1 MSGKPQKHVHKI
13 NNCPIAASKA
23 VPGSSLDAD
32 ISALN
37 GKLSTKKDLQDPVAS
52 PDADGSGIAFIDT
65 LSQDTNGEITVTK
78 KNIQQASTSSAGI
91 VQLSSEI
98 ASISE
103 TMAATPKAVHDA
115 IIEAK
120 QATVAGLNAENTV
133 PDGHYI
139 TSVDETAGIVS
150 ITTAAMDDVPTQDS
164 TKPVKS
170 GGVFASIGAEAIE
183 RAGADAAFQ
192 QLIPPAASEYNQLA
206 DKAYV
211 DAIGERVE
219 ARYLSYSQDGLPFPT
234 YDDFEAAQQT
244 DTFYYMNALTA
255 PNNNDVI
262 VITADRTHL
271 NENDQPTTTR
281 WRFFKPETGPGE
293 WRYEYTINNSA
304 LSEAQLLAI
313 NSGINVVKVETYDAH
328 VIDQNNPHQVTAAQ
342 VGLGNVDNTADL
354 DKPISTATQTALDG
368 KADNVV
374 DGTANNIVILGDNG
388 KTLVDSHAAIT
399 SSYDGT
405 DEINPVTGS
414 AVAAAIGEL
423 DAGPFGGEGKYIV
436 SVSETEGVVTA
447 TEGTLDAEPT
457 ENSTNPVKSGG
468 VHQHLS
474 TKADKDT
481 DAVENNV
488 AVFDGNG
495 NPVDSGISK
504 DDLEAAIS
512 SAGSSIQGVSID
524 GTALTPG
531 VNNVVDIPLATTSAD
546 GAMSADDKAKLDGI
560 ASGAEVNV
568 QADWSETNSESDA
581 FIKNKPNLATVA
593 TTGEYGDLLHI
604 PADLVHDASYVHT
617 DNNYTAAEKEKLGG
631 IESGAEANV
640 QSDWTESD
648 SNSDAFIKNKPENL
662 VQDADYVHTD
672 NNYTTAE
679 KEKLAG
685 IEDGAEVNVIET
697 VKVDD
702 IPLTVTDKTVNI
714 DLSGKANKAVPSA
727 KGNLAGLDDNGNLI
741 DSGIPGTLDPVPTEN
756 SGNLVT
762 SGAVFD
768 AMGGKADKVSG
779 ATPGNFAG
787 LDTNGNL
794 TDSGKSYDDLAVAFK
809 AKQSPVNDPAA
820 SGTAVSFIDTIEQ
833 DSDGK
838 IAVTKKTVPS
848 ASSTQDGLMSSSDW
862 SKLDALPD
870 ASTLA
875 NDLAAKADKDAD
887 AVEGNL
893 AVFDGNG
900 NPVDSGAKITSAYD
914 GRNSTDPVTGAAV
927 GLAIAGK
934 ADKVSGATEGNFAGL
949 DANGNLT
956 DSGSKASDFAI
967 FGHSHGNISND
978 GKVGSTAG
986 LSVVTTTGGEV
997 TVADLAT
1004 ADVAAS
1010 GTTLTAVTAVT
1021 QDSKG
1026 KISVEKKTIQDGTT
1040 EQKGVVQLSSA
1051 TDSDSETVAATSKAV
1066 KAVMDSVDGLS
1077 GKKADKVS
1085 NATAGN
1091 FAGLDSKGNLTDSGK
1106 KASDFKTKQAAV
1118 SDPTASGNAISF
1130 IDTISQDTNG
1140 VITPTKKTVS
1150 LSSAVDSEAED
1161 AAATPKA
1168 VKLAYEHADSVVSD
1182 LDAEVTSTD
1191 GTNVQVKVTQTDGK
1205 IAGVNI
1211 ATDNTESVNN
1221 KVSSFQAAPDDM
1233 HYPSEK
1239 LVSDSLDLKANKS
1252 EMTVTPGTGA
1262 NADKTTIQLKTGTT
1276 ATVLTAHQDITGK
1289 ADKVRGATAGNF
1301 AGLDANGNLVD
1312 SGKSYSDLEGT
1323 FKTRQPAKVS
1333 PAASGSALSFIDTVS
1348 QDENGEITAT
1358 KKTVTVDSTYS
1369 SAGTNPVN
1377 GKAVAAAIGTLD
1389 VNDISGF
1396 GAGKTLATLTETDGK
1411 VAATFQ
1417 DIEITKSQVS
1427 DFPTEMTPSS
1437 HTHGN
1442 ITDDGKIGNTAGLG
1456 IVTGTGGTVT
1466 AKDFTQASPSTGSD
1480 TTTEFISTV
1489 AQGSDG
1495 AISATKKAITPAST
1509 SAAGIVQ
1516 LSSSTSSSSETM
1528 AATPKA
1534 VSDLAASLGADKADK
1549 VSGATSGNF
1558 AGLDSNGNL
1567 TDSGKKASDFATA
1580 AQGSKADTAIQGVK
1594 VNGAEL
1600 TKDSLN
1606 KVDITA
1612 VTGVKGSSESTYR
1625 TGQVSITAGNVGA
1638 YTTAEADAALAL
1650 KEDAANKKQTLNASS
1665 TTEFPSSAAVA
1676 TFVNS
1681 SIATATANFLGN
1693 YMLTDLGLAYPA
1705 TNAQIEG
1712 ALETHTWPAGVTPTN
1727 NDYVIVSISSTTDPA
1742 TGEPVIDEYRRF
1754 KYNSGE
1760 SSWAYE
1766 YTLNNSSFTSAQW
1779 GAINSGITA
1788 GDKSAYDDH
1797 LVDTSNPHSVTAAQ
1811 VGLGNVNNTADID
1824 KPISTATQ
1832 TALDDKVD
1840 KVYTATENHIA
1851 VFDNAGNIKDSGKT
1865 YADMQGEFKRRQT
1878 AKSSPTASGNALS
1891 FIDTVSQDAEG
1902 VITATKKS
1910 VTVDSTYS
1918 PSGTNPVNGKAI
1930 KAAIDG
1936 LDAAI
1941 TSNDGTNVQV
1951 KVTETDGK
1959 ISAVNITSDKTE
1971 NRNNKVSSWQATP
1984 DNTHYPTEKL
1994 VKDSLDGKVDKA
2006 EGKGLSTEDYT
2017 TAEKTKLAGIAAG
2030 AEVNQNAFS
2039 NVKVGSTTI
2048 AADSKTDTLEI
2059 AGGTGIDADGDTAN
2073 SKVTLSLNSATQLS
2087 LGKAD
2092 SAVQSV
2098 KINGGGELKDASGN
2112 VNIPLAVAT
2121 GSTGAKAGALSAD
2134 DKKKLNDLGTAAF
2147 KNVPASGNAG
2157 NDEVVLGSDTRLS
2170 AGASAVQD
2178 VTVDGT
2184 SVVNSSKVAVV
2195 PNASTSAKGAVQLAG
2210 SIGATVAS
2218 ENNKAATEK
2227 AVRDAINALDS
2238 NKTSTDGTNVQVKVT
2253 ETDGKISSVNITTDN
2268 TENRNNKVAAWSE
2281 TTTDAHYPSEK
2292 LVKSSLDGKASST
2305 HTHGNI
2311 TNDGKIGSTANL
2323 AVVTGTSGVVTTA
2336 DLTTASPTVPTSG
2349 TTTSLEFIDVVAQD
2363 SKGKISATK
2372 KAVPVDSTYSSTGTN
2387 PVNGKAI
2394 AAAIGGLDSNK
2405 TSTDGVNVQV
2415 KVTETDGK
2423 ISAVNVT
2430 TDNTE
2435 NKNNKVSTWQTTSD
2449 DTHYPSEKLVKDSL
2463 DAKADANKVVAIAD
2477 AMVTRVGQTGS
2488 GWYKLAERTA
2498 NASDDNVNYC
2508 FDVYAA
2514 TDSKKF
2520 AGRLDVAIRTG
2531 KSAGASVGIT
2541 LKKFYSDAWLS
2552 AYKFKIAIRGL
2563 TGSATIEL
2571 WASCLR
2577 SFGGIAISERNT
2589 SSYTATNKKGRWTYT
2604 SYVNNGG
2611 SAAPVT
2617 DATNN
2622 VQVVDV
2628 DVVYRQLAIVSP
2640 TNDNLVAMDANG
2652 LVKDG
2657 GLAKSSVESAISKA
2671 GSAIQGVKVNG
2682 TTLTPDA
2689 NKIVTVPLATKSAD
2703 GAMSA
2708 ADKTK
2713 LDGIAAGAEVN
2724 QNAFGNVKV
2733 GSTTVSADS
2742 KADTLEL
2749 ASSSAITLTPDA
2761 TNDKVTIGVSTMGA
2775 ASPSA
2780 AGTAGIVPAPGAG
2793 KQASF
2798 LRGDGTWVVPTNTD
2812 TLVKATAKTDN
2823 VNYKI
2828 LATASAS
2835 PTSGNATE
2843 AVYDTDISLNPSTN
2857 TITSN
2862 ISGNAATATKPA
2874 VTTLTSSDNLNNV
2887 GGSTAGDVLWY
2898 KWESGSAPA
2907 NVPIAGYA
2915 VMEVVRTHS
2924 NKYITQTVYTTDHS
2938 VYRRE
2943 CINGTWGA
2951 WYAYSK
2957 STHTH
2962 GNITSGGALQ
2972 TTDVA
2977 IANGDKL
2984 VITDASDSNKVARS
2998 STAFDGSTITKALTQ
3013 KGTFESVV
3021 LADDAMPLS
3030 AADGV
3035 KITYSGSTATISGN
3049 FAAGAGVGITYAN
3062 NVATFSADISAIP
3075 LATIYALS

>member
-65 LSQDTNGEITVTK
+65 VSQDTNGKITVTK
-78 KNIQQASTSSAGI
+78 KNVQQASTSSAGI
-91 VQLSSEI
+91 VQLSSKI
-98 ASISE
+98 DSTSE

-115 IIEAK
+115 IK
-120 QATVAGLNAENTV
+120 ATVAGLHSENTV

-139 TSVDETAGIVS
+139 TSVNETDGIVS

-170 GGVFASIGAEAIE
+170 GGVFASIGAEAND
-183 RAGADAAFQ
+183 RAAADAAFQ

-234 YDDFEAAQQT
+234 YDDFVAAQQT

-281 WRFFKPETGPGE
+281 WRFFKPETVPGE

-313 NSGINVVKVETYDAH
+313 NSGINVVKVENYDAH
-328 VIDQNNPHQVTAAQ
+328 LIDHENPHQVSAAQ

-354 DKPISTATQTALDG
+354 DKPISTATQKALDE

-374 DGTANNIVILGDNG
+374 DGTANHIVVLGDNG

-423 DAGPFGGEGKYIV
+423 DAGTFGGEGRYIV
-436 SVSETEGVVTA
+436 SVSEAAGVVTA

-488 AVFDGNG
+488 AIFGRNG
-495 NPVDSGISK
+495 SPVDGGISK

-512 SAGSSIQGVSID
+512 SAGSSVQGVSID

-531 VNNVVDIPLATTSAD
+531 ANNVVDIPLATTSAD
-546 GAMSADDKAKLDGI
+546 GAMGADDKAKLDGI

-568 QADWSETNSESDA
+568 QADWNEADSTSDA
-581 FIKNKPNLATVA
+581 FIQNKPNLATVA

-617 DNNYTAAEKEKLGG
+617 DNNYTAAEKEKLSG

-648 SNSDAFIKNKPENL
+648 GNSDAFIKNKPENL

-714 DLSGKANKAVPSA
+714 DLSGKADKADPSA
-727 KGNLAGLDDNGNLI
+727 KGNLAGLDETGNLI

-768 AMGGKADKVSG
+768 AMGGKADKVTS
-779 ATPGNFAG
+779 ATPGNFAEF
-787 LDTNGNL
+787 DTNGNL
-794 TDSGKSYDDLAVAFK
+794 TDSGKSYADLAGAFK

-833 DSDGK
+833 DSDGE

-914 GRNSTDPVTGAAV
+914 GSNSTDPVTGAAV
-927 GLAIAGK
+927 GLAIARK
-934 ADKVSGATEGNFAGL
+934 ADKVSGAVRGNFAGL

-1010 GTTLTAVTAVT
+1010 GTTLAAVSAVT
-1021 QDSKG
+1021 QDSRG

-1040 EQKGVVQLSSA
+1040 AQKGVVQLSSA

-1118 SDPTASGNAISF
+1118 SDPTASGNTISF

-1168 VKLAYEHADSVVSD
+1168 VKLAYEHVDSVVSD

-1239 LVSDSLDLKANKS
+1239 LVKDSLDLKANKS

-1289 ADKVRGATAGNF
+1289 ADKVSRATAGNF
-1301 AGLDANGNLVD
+1301 AGLDSNGNLVD

-1466 AKDFTQASPSTGSD
+1466 AKDFTQASPATASG

-1495 AISATKKAITPAST
+1495 AISATKQAITPAST

-1580 AQGSKADTAIQGVK
+1580 VQGSKADTAIQGVK
-1594 VNGAEL
+1594 VNGTEL

-1638 YTTAEADAALAL
+1638 YTTAEVDEALAL
-1650 KEDAANKKQTLNASS
+1650 KEDAANKKQTVNASS

-1676 TFVNS
+1676 AFVNS

-1693 YMLTDLGLAYPA
+1693 YTLTDLGLAYPA
-1705 TNAQIEG
+1705 TNAQIAG

-1727 NDYVIVSISSTTDPA
+1727 NDYVIVSISSTDPA
-1742 TGEPVIDEYRRF
+1742 TGEPIIDEYRRF
-1754 KYNSGE
+1754 KYNAGD

-1797 LVDTSNPHSVTAAQ
+1797 LADTGNPHSVTAAQ
-1811 VGLGNVNNTADID
+1811 VGLGNVDNTADID

-1832 TALDDKVD
+1832 AALDDKVD

-1851 VFDNAGNIKDSGKT
+1851 VFDNAGNIKDSGKA
-1865 YADMQGEFKRRQT
+1865 YSDMQGEFKRKQT
-1878 AKSSPTASGNALS
+1878 AKSSPTASGNTLS
-1891 FIDTVSQDAEG
+1891 FIDTVSQDVEG

-1918 PSGTNPVNGKAI
+1918 SSGTNPVNGKAI

-1951 KVTETDGK
+1951 KVTETNGK
-1959 ISAVNITSDKTE
+1959 ISAVNITSDNTE
-1971 NRNNKVSSWQATP
+1971 NRNNKASSWQTTP

-1994 VKDSLDGKVDKA
+1994 VKDSLDGKVDKV

-2073 SKVTLSLNSATQLS
+2073 GKVTLSLDSATQLS

-2134 DKKKLNDLGTAAF
+2134 DKKKLNDLGTAASR
-2147 KNVPASGNAG
+2147 NVPASGNAG

-2253 ETDGKISSVNITTDN
+2253 ETDGKISAVNITTDN
-2268 TENRNNKVAAWSE
+2268 TENRNNKVTAWSE

-2323 AVVTGTSGVVTTA
+2323 VVVTGTSGVVTAA

-2349 TTTSLEFIDVVAQD
+2349 TTTSLEFIDTVAQD

-2394 AAAIGGLDSNK
+2394 AAAIGGLDSSK
-2405 TSTDGVNVQV
+2405 TSTDGTNVQV

-2435 NKNNKVSTWQTTSD
+2435 NKNNKVSTWQTTPD
-2449 DTHYPSEKLVKDSL
+2449 NTHYPSEKLVKDGL
-2463 DAKADANKVVAIAD
+2463 DAKADADKVVAIAD
-2477 AMVTRVGQTGS
+2477 ARIDRNGTDGWFKVASKAFNSNGVDLKFQWIVSALGYVDNPQNVTFFLNLTIGFGSSGSNPSIGRFETSPIKKDSIGCDFKAIVIGTVG
-2488 GWYKLAERTA
+2488 
-2498 NASDDNVNYC
+2498 N
-2508 FDVYAA
+2508 
-2514 TDSKKF
+2514 
-2520 AGRLDVAIRTG
+2520 
-2531 KSAGASVGIT
+2531 
-2541 LKKFYSDAWLS
+2541 
-2552 AYKFKIAIRGL
+2552 
-2563 TGSATIEL
+2563 ATIEL
-2571 WASCLR
+2571 WAKVGTRYGSVSIRELQAGNFR
-2577 SFGGIAISERNT
+2577 GADAKGFLTYASYSPSDAGSSEEPTGNVSKKLTFVYVQEVIA
-2589 SSYTATNKKGRWTYT
+2589 
-2604 SYVNNGG
+2604 
-2611 SAAPVT
+2611 
-2617 DATNN
+2617 
-2622 VQVVDV
+2622 
-2628 DVVYRQLAIVSP
+2628 SP
-2640 TNDNLVAMDANG
+2640 TKDNLVAMDANG
-2652 LVKDG
+2652 LVKDS

-2689 NKIVTVPLATKSAD
+2689 NRIVNVPLVTTSAD

-2724 QNAFGNVKV
+2724 QNAFSNVKV

-2742 KADTLEL
+2742 KTDTLEL

-2775 ASPSA
+2775 ASSSA

-2798 LRGDGTWVVPTNTD
+2798 LRGDGTWAVPTNTD

-2874 VTTLTSSDNLNNV
+2874 VTTLTASDNLNNV

-2898 KWESGSAPA
+2898 KWASGSAPA
-2907 NVPIAGYA
+2907 NVPIAGSA

-2943 CINGTWGA
+2943 CINGTWGS

-2957 STHTH
+2957 TTHTH

-2984 VITDASDSNKVARS
+2984 VITDASDSNKVSRS

>member
-13 NNCPIAASKA
+13 NNFPIAASKA

-37 GKLSTKKDLQDPVAS
+37 DKLSTKKDRQDPVAS

-65 LSQDTNGEITVTK
+65 LSQDTNGKITVTK
-78 KNIQQASTSSAGI
+78 KNVQQASTSSAGI
-91 VQLSSEI
+91 VQLSSKI
-98 ASISE
+98 DSTSE

-115 IIEAK
+115 IIEAE

-139 TSVDETAGIVS
+139 TSVDETDGFVS

-170 GGVFASIGAEAIE
+170 GGVFASIGAEAND
-183 RAGADAAFQ
+183 RAAADAAFQ

-234 YDDFEAAQQT
+234 YDDFVTAQQT

-271 NENDQPTTTR
+271 NENGQPTTTR
-281 WRFFKPETGPGE
+281 WRFFKPETVPGE

-313 NSGINVVKVETYDAH
+313 NSGINAAKVGNYDAH
-328 VIDQNNPHQVTAAQ
+328 LNNCSNPHHVTAAQ
-342 VGLGNVDNTADL
+342 VGLGNVNNTADL
-354 DKPISTATQTALDG
+354 AKPISTATQTALDE

-374 DGTANNIVILGDNG
+374 DGTANHIVVLGDNG

-436 SVSETEGVVTA
+436 SVSETAGVVTA

-468 VHQHLS
+468 VYQHLS

-495 NPVDSGISK
+495 SPVDGGISK
-504 DDLEAAIS
+504 GDLEAAIS

-531 VNNVVDIPLATTSAD
+531 ANNVVDIPLATTTAD

-568 QADWSETNSESDA
+568 QADWSETDSTSDA
-581 FIKNKPNLATVA
+581 FIQNKPNLATVA

-617 DNNYTAAEKEKLGG
+617 DNNYTAAEKEKLSG
-631 IESGAEANV
+631 IESGAEVNV

-714 DLSGKANKAVPSA
+714 DLSGKADKAVPSA
-727 KGNLAGLDDNGNLI
+727 AGNLARLDDTGNLK

-762 SGAVFD
+762 SGTVYD
-768 AMGGKADKVSG
+768 ALDGKANKVSG

-787 LDTNGNL
+787 LDVNGNL
-794 TDSGKSYDDLAVAFK
+794 TDSGKSYADLAGAFK

-833 DSDGK
+833 DSDGE

-848 ASSTQDGLMSSSDW
+848 ASSTQDGLMSSADW

-900 NPVDSGAKITSAYD
+900 NPVDSGAKITSDYD
-914 GRNSTDPVTGAAV
+914 GSNSTDPVTGAAV
-927 GLAIAGK
+927 GLAIADK
-934 ADKVSGATEGNFAGL
+934 ADKVLYATEGNFAGL
-949 DANGNLT
+949 DAKGNLT

-1040 EQKGVVQLSSA
+1040 AQKGVVQLSSA
-1051 TDSDSETVAATSKAV
+1051 TDSD
-1066 KAVMDSVDGLS
+1066 
-1077 GKKADKVS
+1077 
-1085 NATAGN
+1085 
-1091 FAGLDSKGNLTDSGK
+1091 
-1106 KASDFKTKQAAV
+1106 
-1118 SDPTASGNAISF
+1118 
-1130 IDTISQDTNG
+1130 
-1140 VITPTKKTVS
+1140 
-1150 LSSAVDSEAED
+1150 
-1161 AAATPKA
+1161 
-1168 VKLAYEHADSVVSD
+1168 
-1182 LDAEVTSTD
+1182 
-1191 GTNVQVKVTQTDGK
+1191 
-1205 IAGVNI
+1205 
-1211 ATDNTESVNN
+1211 
-1221 KVSSFQAAPDDM
+1221 
-1233 HYPSEK
+1233 
-1239 LVSDSLDLKANKS
+1239 
-1252 EMTVTPGTGA
+1252 
-1262 NADKTTIQLKTGTT
+1262 
-1276 ATVLTAHQDITGK
+1276 
-1289 ADKVRGATAGNF
+1289 
-1301 AGLDANGNLVD
+1301 
-1312 SGKSYSDLEGT
+1312 
-1323 FKTRQPAKVS
+1323 
-1333 PAASGSALSFIDTVS
+1333 
-1348 QDENGEITAT
+1348 
-1358 KKTVTVDSTYS
+1358 
-1369 SAGTNPVN
+1369 
-1377 GKAVAAAIGTLD
+1377 
-1389 VNDISGF
+1389 
-1396 GAGKTLATLTETDGK
+1396 
-1411 VAATFQ
+1411 
-1417 DIEITKSQVS
+1417 
-1427 DFPTEMTPSS
+1427 
-1437 HTHGN
+1437 
-1442 ITDDGKIGNTAGLG
+1442 
-1456 IVTGTGGTVT
+1456 
-1466 AKDFTQASPSTGSD
+1466 
-1480 TTTEFISTV
+1480 
-1489 AQGSDG
+1489 
-1495 AISATKKAITPAST
+1495 
-1509 SAAGIVQ
+1509 
-1516 LSSSTSSSSETM
+1516 SETM

-1534 VSDLAASLGADKADK
+1534 VSDLAASLGAGKADK

-1558 AGLDSNGNL
+1558 AALDSNGNL

-1594 VNGAEL
+1594 VNGTEL

-1606 KVDITA
+1606 KVGITA

-1638 YTTAEADAALAL
+1638 YTTTETDAALAL
-1650 KEDAANKKQTLNASS
+1650 KEDTANKKQTVNASS

-1676 TFVNS
+1676 AFVNS

-1693 YMLTDLGLAYPA
+1693 YTLTDLGLAYPA

-1727 NDYVIVSISSTTDPA
+1727 NDYVLVSINSSTDPV
-1742 TGEPVIDEYRRF
+1742 TGEPIIDEYRRF
-1754 KYNSGE
+1754 KYNDGE
-1760 SSWAYE
+1760 GSWAYE

-1797 LVDTSNPHSVTAAQ
+1797 LADTSNPHSVTAAQ
-1811 VGLGNVNNTADID
+1811 VGLGYVDNTADID

-1832 TALDDKVD
+1832 AALDDKVD

-1865 YADMQGEFKRRQT
+1865 YADMQGEFKRKQT
-1878 AKSSPTASGNALS
+1878 AKSSPTASGNTLS

-1918 PSGTNPVNGKAI
+1918 SSGTNPVNGKAI

-1959 ISAVNITSDKTE
+1959 ISAVNITSD
-1971 NRNNKVSSWQATP
+1971 
-1984 DNTHYPTEKL
+1984 
-1994 VKDSLDGKVDKA
+1994 
-2006 EGKGLSTEDYT
+2006 
-2017 TAEKTKLAGIAAG
+2017 
-2030 AEVNQNAFS
+2030 
-2039 NVKVGSTTI
+2039 
-2048 AADSKTDTLEI
+2048 
-2059 AGGTGIDADGDTAN
+2059 
-2073 SKVTLSLNSATQLS
+2073 
-2087 LGKAD
+2087 
-2092 SAVQSV
+2092 
-2098 KINGGGELKDASGN
+2098 
-2112 VNIPLAVAT
+2112 
-2121 GSTGAKAGALSAD
+2121 
-2134 DKKKLNDLGTAAF
+2134 
-2147 KNVPASGNAG
+2147 
-2157 NDEVVLGSDTRLS
+2157 
-2170 AGASAVQD
+2170 
-2178 VTVDGT
+2178 
-2184 SVVNSSKVAVV
+2184 
-2195 PNASTSAKGAVQLAG
+2195 
-2210 SIGATVAS
+2210 
-2218 ENNKAATEK
+2218 
-2227 AVRDAINALDS
+2227 
-2238 NKTSTDGTNVQVKVT
+2238 
-2253 ETDGKISSVNITTDN
+2253 
-2268 TENRNNKVAAWSE
+2268 
-2281 TTTDAHYPSEK
+2281 
-2292 LVKSSLDGKASST
+2292 
-2305 HTHGNI
+2305 
-2311 TNDGKIGSTANL
+2311 
-2323 AVVTGTSGVVTTA
+2323 
-2336 DLTTASPTVPTSG
+2336 
-2349 TTTSLEFIDVVAQD
+2349 
-2363 SKGKISATK
+2363 
-2372 KAVPVDSTYSSTGTN
+2372 
-2387 PVNGKAI
+2387 
-2394 AAAIGGLDSNK
+2394 
-2405 TSTDGVNVQV
+2405 
-2415 KVTETDGK
+2415 
-2423 ISAVNVT
+2423 
-2430 TDNTE
+2430 NTE
-2435 NKNNKVSTWQTTSD
+2435 NKNNKVSTWQATPD
-2449 DTHYPSEKLVKDSL
+2449 NTHYPSEKLVKAGL
-2463 DAKADANKVVAIAD
+2463 DAKADADKVVAIAD
-2477 AMVTRVGQTGS
+2477 ARIDRNGTD
-2488 GWYKLAERTA
+2488 GW
-2498 NASDDNVNYC
+2498 
-2508 FDVYAA
+2508 
-2514 TDSKKF
+2514 
-2520 AGRLDVAIRTG
+2520 
-2531 KSAGASVGIT
+2531 
-2541 LKKFYSDAWLS
+2541 
-2552 AYKFKIAIRGL
+2552 FKIASKAFNSNGVVLKFQWIVSALGSADNLQNVTFFLNL
-2563 TGSATIEL
+2563 TIGFGSSGSNPYIGRFETSPIKKDSIGCDFKAIVNGTVGNATIEL
-2571 WASCLR
+2571 WAKVGSRYGSVAIRELQAGNFR
-2577 SFGGIAISERNT
+2577 GADAKGFLTYASYSPSDAGSSEEPTGNVSKKLTFVYVQEVIA
-2589 SSYTATNKKGRWTYT
+2589 
-2604 SYVNNGG
+2604 
-2611 SAAPVT
+2611 
-2617 DATNN
+2617 
-2622 VQVVDV
+2622 
-2628 DVVYRQLAIVSP
+2628 SP
-2640 TNDNLVAMDANG
+2640 TKDNLVAMDANG
-2652 LVKDG
+2652 LVKDS

-2689 NKIVTVPLATKSAD
+2689 NKVVTVPLATKSAD

-2733 GSTTVSADS
+2733 GSTTVAADS
-2742 KADTLEL
+2742 KTDTLEL

-2761 TNDKVTIGVSTMGA
+2761 ANDKVTIGVSTMGA
-2775 ASPSA
+2775 ASSSA

-2874 VTTLTSSDNLNNV
+2874 VTTLTASDNLNNV

-2898 KWESGSAPA
+2898 TWASGSAPA
-2907 NVPIAGYA
+2907 NVPTTGSA
-2915 VMEVVRTHS
+2915 VMEVVRTNS
-2924 NKYITQTVYTTDHS
+2924 GNYITQTVYTTDQS

-2943 CINGTWGA
+2943 CINGTWGS

>member
-13 NNCPIAASKA
+13 NNFPIAASKA

-65 LSQDTNGEITVTK
+65 VSQNPNGEITVTK
-78 KNIQQASTSSAGI
+78 KNVQQASTSSAGI
-91 VQLSSEI
+91 VQLSSKI
-98 ASISE
+98 DSTSE

-115 IIEAK
+115 IIEAE

-139 TSVDETAGIVS
+139 TSVNETDGIVS

-192 QLIPPAASEYNQLA
+192 QLIPPAASEHNQLA

-271 NENDQPTTTR
+271 NENGQPTTTR
-281 WRFFKPETGPGE
+281 WRFFKPETVPGE

-313 NSGINVVKVETYDAH
+313 NSGINIVKVGNYDAH
-328 VIDQNNPHQVTAAQ
+328 LIDHENPHKVTAAQ

-354 DKPISTATQTALDG
+354 DKPISTATQTALDE

-374 DGTANNIVILGDNG
+374 DGTANHIVILGDNG

-423 DAGPFGGEGKYIV
+423 DAGPFGREGKYIV
-436 SVSETEGVVTA
+436 SVSETAGVVTA
-447 TEGTLDAEPT
+447 TEGTLDADPT
-457 ENSTNPVKSGG
+457 ENSTNPVTSGG
-468 VHQHLS
+468 VYQHLS
-474 TKADKDT
+474 TKVDKDT
-481 DAVENNV
+481 DAVKNNV

-495 NPVDSGISK
+495 SPVDGGISK
-504 DDLEAAIS
+504 NDLEAAIR
-512 SAGSSIQGVSID
+512 SAGSSVQGVSID

-568 QADWSETNSESDA
+568 QADWDEADSTSDA
-581 FIKNKPNLATVA
+581 FIQNKPNLATVA

-631 IESGAEANV
+631 IESGAEVNV

-648 SNSDAFIKNKPENL
+648 GNSDAYIRNKPENL

-727 KGNLAGLDDNGNLI
+727 KGNLAGLDETGNLI

-768 AMGGKADKVSG
+768 AMGGKADKVTS
-779 ATPGNFAG
+779 ATPGNFAEF
-787 LDTNGNL
+787 DTNGNL
-794 TDSGKSYDDLAVAFK
+794 TDSGKSYADLAGTFK

-833 DSDGK
+833 DSDGE

-914 GRNSTDPVTGAAV
+914 GSNSTDPVTGAAV
-927 GLAIAGK
+927 GLAIADK
-934 ADKVSGATEGNFAGL
+934 ADKVSYATEGNFAGL
-949 DANGNLT
+949 DVNGNLT
-956 DSGSKASDFAI
+956 DSGRKASDFAI

-1066 KAVMDSVDGLS
+1066 KDVMDSVDGLS
-1077 GKKADKVS
+1077 GEKADKVS

-1091 FAGLDSKGNLTDSGK
+1091 FAGLNSEGNLTDSGK
-1106 KASDFKTKQAAV
+1106 KASDFKTKQSAV
-1118 SDPTASGNAISF
+1118 SDPTASGNTISF

-1191 GTNVQVKVTQTDGK
+1191 GTNVQVKVTQANGK

-1211 ATDNTESVNN
+1211 TTDNTESVNN
-1221 KVSSFQAAPDDM
+1221 KVSSFQAAPDDV

-1262 NADKTTIQLKTGTT
+1262 NADKTTIQLKTGTS

-1289 ADKVRGATAGNF
+1289 ADKVSRATAGNF

-1333 PAASGSALSFIDTVS
+1333 PAASGNTLSFIDTVS

-1466 AKDFTQASPSTGSD
+1466 AKDFTQASPATASG

-1495 AISATKKAITPAST
+1495 AISASKQAITPAST

-1534 VSDLAASLGADKADK
+1534 VSDLAASLGAGKADK
-1549 VSGATSGNF
+1549 VSGATEGNF

-1594 VNGAEL
+1594 VNGTEL

-1676 TFVNS
+1676 AFVNS

-1705 TNAQIEG
+1705 TNEQIEG
-1712 ALETHTWPAGVTPTN
+1712 ALETHTWPAGVNPTN
-1727 NDYVIVSISSTTDPA
+1727 NDYVIVSISSTDPE
-1742 TGEPVIDEYRRF
+1742 TGEPIIDEYRRF
-1754 KYNSGE
+1754 KYNGGE

-1779 GAINSGITA
+1779 DAINSGITA

-1797 LVDTSNPHSVTAAQ
+1797 LADTSNPHSVTAAQ
-1811 VGLGNVNNTADID
+1811 VGLGNVDNTADID

-1832 TALDDKVD
+1832 AALDDKVD

-1865 YADMQGEFKRRQT
+1865 YADMQGEFKRKQT
-1878 AKSSPTASGNALS
+1878 AKSSPTAAGNTLS

-1918 PSGTNPVNGKAI
+1918 SSGTNPVNGKAI

-1951 KVTETDGK
+1951 KVTETNGK
-1959 ISAVNITSDKTE
+1959 ISAVNITSDNTE
-1971 NRNNKVSSWQATP
+1971 NRNNKASSWQTTP

-1994 VKDSLDGKVDKA
+1994 VKDSLDGKVDKV

-2059 AGGTGIDADGDTAN
+2059 AGGTGIDADGDTADG
-2073 SKVTLSLNSATQLS
+2073 KVTLSLDSATQLS

-2134 DKKKLNDLGTAAF
+2134 DKKKLNDLGTAASR
-2147 KNVPASGNAG
+2147 NVPASGNAG

-2238 NKTSTDGTNVQVKVT
+2238 SKTSTDGTNVQVKVT
-2253 ETDGKISSVNITTDN
+2253 ETDGKISAVNITTDN
-2268 TENRNNKVAAWSE
+2268 TENRNNKVTAWSE

-2323 AVVTGTSGVVTTA
+2323 AVVTGTSGAVTTA
-2336 DLTTASPTVPTSG
+2336 DLTTASPTVPTGG
-2349 TTTSLEFIDVVAQD
+2349 TTTSLEFIDTVAQD
-2363 SKGKISATK
+2363 SKGKIRATK

-2435 NKNNKVSTWQTTSD
+2435 NKNNKVSTWQATPD
-2449 DTHYPSEKLVKDSL
+2449 NTHYPSEKLVKDGL
-2463 DAKADANKVVAIAD
+2463 DAKADADKVVAIAD
-2477 AMVTRVGQTGS
+2477 ARIDRNGTDGWFKVASKAFNSNGVDLKFQWIVSALGYADNSQNVTFFLNLTIGFGSSGSNPSIGRFETSPIKKDSIGCDFKAIVNGTVG
-2488 GWYKLAERTA
+2488 
-2498 NASDDNVNYC
+2498 N
-2508 FDVYAA
+2508 
-2514 TDSKKF
+2514 
-2520 AGRLDVAIRTG
+2520 
-2531 KSAGASVGIT
+2531 
-2541 LKKFYSDAWLS
+2541 
-2552 AYKFKIAIRGL
+2552 
-2563 TGSATIEL
+2563 ATIEL
-2571 WASCLR
+2571 WAKVGSR
-2577 SFGGIAISERNT
+2577 YGSVAIRELQAGNFRG
-2589 SSYTATNKKGRWTYT
+2589 ADAKGFLTYA
-2604 SYVNNGG
+2604 SYVPSDAG
-2611 SAAPVT
+2611 SSEEPT
-2617 DATNN
+2617 GN
-2622 VQVVDV
+2622 VSKKLTF
-2628 DVVYRQLAIVSP
+2628 VYVQEVIASP
-2640 TNDNLVAMDANG
+2640 TKDNLVAMDANG
-2652 LVKDG
+2652 LVKDS

-2671 GSAIQGVKVNG
+2671 GSAIQGVKVNN

-2689 NKIVTVPLATKSAD
+2689 NKIVNVPLVTTSAD

-2733 GSTTVSADS
+2733 GSTTVAADS
-2742 KADTLEL
+2742 KTDTLEL

-2761 TNDKVTIGVSTMGA
+2761 ANDKVTIGVSTMGA
-2775 ASPSA
+2775 ASSSA

-2798 LRGDGTWVVPTNTD
+2798 LRGDGTWAVPTNTD

-2874 VTTLTSSDNLNNV
+2874 VTTLTASDNLNNV

-2898 KWESGSAPA
+2898 KWASGSAPA
-2907 NVPIAGYA
+2907 NVPTTGSA
-2915 VMEVVRTHS
+2915 VMEVVRTNS
-2924 NKYITQTVYTTDHS
+2924 GNYITQTVYTTDHS

-2943 CINGTWGA
+2943 CINGTWGS

-3049 FAAGAGVGITYAN
+3049 FAAGAGVDITYAN

>member
-37 GKLSTKKDLQDPVAS
+37 DTLATKKDRQDPVAS

-65 LSQDTNGEITVTK
+65 LSQDANGKIAVTK
-78 KNIQQASTSSAGI
+78 KNVTQASTSSAGI
-91 VQLSSEI
+91 VQLSSKI
-98 ASISE
+98 DSTSE

-115 IIEAK
+115 IIEAE
-120 QATVAGLNAENTV
+120 QATVEGLNAENNV

-139 TSVDETAGIVS
+139 TSVDETDGIVS

-170 GGVFASIGAEAIE
+170 GGVFASIGAEAND
-183 RAGADAAFQ
+183 RAAADAAFQ
-192 QLIPPAASEYNQLA
+192 QLIPTAASEYNQLA

-234 YDDFEAAQQT
+234 YDDFVAAQQT

-328 VIDQNNPHQVTAAQ
+328 VIDQNNPHHVTAAQ

-354 DKPISTATQTALDG
+354 DKPISTATQAALDG

-374 DGTANNIVILGDNG
+374 DGTANHIVVLGDNG

-423 DAGPFGGEGKYIV
+423 DADTVGGKDKYIV
-436 SVSETEGVVTA
+436 SVSETAGVVTA
-447 TEGTLDAEPT
+447 TEGTLDAEPI
-457 ENSTNPVKSGG
+457 ENSTNPVTSGA

-481 DAVENNV
+481 DAVEGNV

-495 NPVDSGISK
+495 NPVDGGISK
-504 DDLEAAIS
+504 NDLEAAIS
-512 SAGSSIQGVSID
+512 SAGSSVQGVSID

-531 VNNVVDIPLATTSAD
+531 ANNVVDIPLATTSAD

-604 PADLVHDASYVHT
+604 PTDLVHDASYVHT
-617 DNNYTAAEKEKLGG
+617 DNNYTDEEKVKLAGV
-631 IESGAEANV
+631 ESGAEANV

-648 SNSDAFIKNKPENL
+648 GNSDAYIRNKPENL

-697 VKVDD
+697 VKVND

-714 DLSGKANKAVPSA
+714 DLSGKADKADPSA
-727 KGNLAGLDDNGNLI
+727 KGNLAGLDATGNLT

-768 AMGGKADKVSG
+768 AMGGKADKVTS
-779 ATPGNFAG
+779 ATPGNFAEF
-787 LDTNGNL
+787 DTNGNL
-794 TDSGKSYDDLAVAFK
+794 TDSGKSYADLAGAFK

-934 ADKVSGATEGNFAGL
+934 ADKVSDATEGNFAGL
-949 DANGNLT
+949 GANGNLI

-997 TVADLAT
+997 TAVDLAT

-1010 GTTLTAVTAVT
+1010 GTTLTAVSAVT

-1040 EQKGVVQLSSA
+1040 AQKGVVQLSSA

-1118 SDPTASGNAISF
+1118 SDPTVSGNTISF
-1130 IDTISQDTNG
+1130 IDTISQDANG

-1150 LSSAVDSEAED
+1150 LSSAVDSDAED

-1191 GTNVQVKVTQTDGK
+1191 GTNVQVKVTQANGK

-1211 ATDNTESVNN
+1211 TTDNTESVNN
-1221 KVSSFQAAPDDM
+1221 KVSSFQAAPDDA

-1262 NADKTTIQLKTGTT
+1262 NADKTTIQLKTGTL

-1289 ADKVRGATAGNF
+1289 ADKVSRATAGNF
-1301 AGLDANGNLVD
+1301 AGLDSNGNLVD

-1323 FKTRQPAKVS
+1323 FKTRQTAKVS

-1389 VNDISGF
+1389 VKNISGF

-1466 AKDFTQASPSTGSD
+1466 AKDFTQASPATGSG

-1489 AQGSDG
+1489 GQGSDG
-1495 AISATKKAITPAST
+1495 SIYATKKAITPASM

-1516 LSSSTSSSSETM
+1516 LSSSTNSSSETM

-1534 VSDLAASLGADKADK
+1534 VSDLAASLGAGKADK
-1549 VSGATSGNF
+1549 VSVATAGNF

-1638 YTTAEADAALAL
+1638 YTTAETDAALVL

-1676 TFVNS
+1676 AFVNS
-1681 SIATATANFLGN
+1681 SIASATANFLGN

-1727 NDYVIVSISSTTDPA
+1727 NDYVIVSISSTDPA
-1742 TGEPVIDEYRRF
+1742 TGEPIIDEYRRF
-1754 KYNSGE
+1754 KYNDGDG
-1760 SSWAYE
+1760 SWAYE

-1788 GDKSAYDDH
+1788 GDKSAYDEH
-1797 LVDTSNPHSVTAAQ
+1797 LADTSNPHSVTAAQ
-1811 VGLGNVNNTADID
+1811 VGLGNVDNTADID

-1832 TALDDKVD
+1832 AALDDKVD

-1865 YADMQGEFKRRQT
+1865 YSDMQGEFKRKQT
-1878 AKSSPTASGNALS
+1878 AKSSPTASGNTLS

-1936 LDAAI
+1936 LDATI

-1971 NRNNKVSSWQATP
+1971 NRNNKVSSWQTTP

-1994 VKDSLDGKVDKA
+1994 VKDSLDGKVDKV

-2048 AADSKTDTLEI
+2048 VADSKTDTLEI

-2134 DKKKLNDLGTAAF
+2134 DKKKLNDLGTAASR
-2147 KNVPASGNAG
+2147 NVPASGNAG

-2170 AGASAVQD
+2170 AGASAVQG
-2178 VTVDGT
+2178 VTVDGV

-2253 ETDGKISSVNITTDN
+2253 ETDGKISAVNITTDN
-2268 TENRNNKVAAWSE
+2268 TENRNNKVTAWSK

-2323 AVVTGTSGVVTTA
+2323 VVVTGTSGVVTTA
-2336 DLTTASPTVPTSG
+2336 DLTTASPTVPTGG
-2349 TTTSLEFIDVVAQD
+2349 TSTSLEFIDTVTQD

-2435 NKNNKVSTWQTTSD
+2435 NKNNKVSKWQTTPD
-2449 DTHYPSEKLVKDSL
+2449 NTHYPSEKLVKDGL
-2463 DAKADANKVVAIAD
+2463 DAKADADKVVAIAD
-2477 AMVTRVGQTGS
+2477 ARIDRNGTDGWFKVASNAFNSNGVDLKFQWIVSALGYADNSQNVTFFLNLTIGFGSSGSNPIIGQFETSPIKKGS
-2488 GWYKLAERTA
+2488 IGCDFKAIVNGTA
-2498 NASDDNVNYC
+2498 GN
-2508 FDVYAA
+2508 
-2514 TDSKKF
+2514 
-2520 AGRLDVAIRTG
+2520 
-2531 KSAGASVGIT
+2531 
-2541 LKKFYSDAWLS
+2541 
-2552 AYKFKIAIRGL
+2552 
-2563 TGSATIEL
+2563 ATIEL
-2571 WASCLR
+2571 WVKAGSRYGSVAIRELQAGNFRGADAKGFLTYASYSPSDAGSSEEPTGNVSKKLT
-2577 SFGGIAISERNT
+2577 FVYVQEVIA
-2589 SSYTATNKKGRWTYT
+2589 
-2604 SYVNNGG
+2604 
-2611 SAAPVT
+2611 
-2617 DATNN
+2617 
-2622 VQVVDV
+2622 
-2628 DVVYRQLAIVSP
+2628 SP
-2640 TNDNLVAMDANG
+2640 TKDNLVAMDANG
-2652 LVKDG
+2652 LVKDS

-2724 QNAFGNVKV
+2724 QNAFSNVKV
-2733 GSTTVSADS
+2733 GNTTVSADS
-2742 KADTLEL
+2742 KTDTLEL
-2749 ASSSAITLTPDA
+2749 ASSGAITLTPDA
-2761 TNDKVTIGVSTMGA
+2761 ANDKVTIGVSTMGA
-2775 ASPSA
+2775 ASSSA

-2793 KQASF
+2793 KQTSF
-2798 LRGDGTWVVPTNTD
+2798 LRGDGTWAVPTNTD

-2874 VTTLTSSDNLNNV
+2874 VTTLTASDNLNNV

-2898 KWESGSAPA
+2898 KWASGSAPA

-2943 CINGTWGA
+2943 CINGTWGS

-2998 STAFDGSTITKALTQ
+2998 STTFDGSTITKALTQ

-3021 LADDAMPLS
+3021 LADALS
-3030 AADGV
+3030 ATDGV
-3035 KITYSGSTATISGN
+3035 KITYSGSNTTISGN
-3049 FAAGAGVGITYAN
+3049 FEAGAGVSITYAD

-3075 LATIYALS
+3075 LATIAALS

>member
-37 GKLSTKKDLQDPVAS
+37 DKLSTKKDLQDPVAS

-65 LSQDTNGEITVTK
+65 VSQNPNGEIAVTK
-78 KNIQQASTSSAGI
+78 KNVTQASMSSAGI

-98 ASISE
+98 DSTSE

-115 IIEAK
+115 IIEAE

-139 TSVDETAGIVS
+139 TSVDETDGIVS

-170 GGVFASIGAEAIE
+170 GGVFASIGAEAND
-183 RAGADAAFQ
+183 RAAADAAFR

-234 YDDFEAAQQT
+234 YDDFETAQQT

-313 NSGINVVKVETYDAH
+313 NSGINVVKVENYDAH
-328 VIDQNNPHQVTAAQ
+328 LNNHENPHQVTAAQ

-354 DKPISTATQTALDG
+354 DKPISTATQAALDG

-436 SVSETEGVVTA
+436 SVSETAGVVTA

-468 VHQHLS
+468 VYQHLS

-495 NPVDSGISK
+495 SPVDGGISK

-531 VNNVVDIPLATTSAD
+531 ANNVVDIPLATTTAD

-568 QADWSETNSESDA
+568 QADWDEADSTSDA
-581 FIKNKPNLATVA
+581 FIQNKPNLATVA

-617 DNNYTAAEKEKLGG
+617 DNNYTAAEKEKLSG

-648 SNSDAFIKNKPENL
+648 GNSDAYIRNKPENL

-685 IEDGAEVNVIET
+685 IDDGAEVNVIET

-714 DLSGKANKAVPSA
+714 DLSGKAGKAVPSA
-727 KGNLAGLDDNGNLI
+727 KGNLAGLDETGSLI

-768 AMGGKADKVSG
+768 AMGRKADKVSD
-779 ATPGNFAG
+779 ATPGNFAEF
-787 LDTNGNL
+787 DAHGNL
-794 TDSGKSYDDLAVAFK
+794 TDSGKSYADLAGAFK

-833 DSDGK
+833 DSDGE

-893 AVFDGNG
+893 AVFGGNG

-914 GRNSTDPVTGAAV
+914 GSNSTDPVTGAAV

-934 ADKVSGATEGNFAGL
+934 ADKVSDATEGNFAGL

-967 FGHSHGNISND
+967 FSHSHGNISND

-1066 KAVMDSVDGLS
+1066 KDVMDSVDGLS
-1077 GKKADKVS
+1077 GEKADKVS

-1091 FAGLDSKGNLTDSGK
+1091 FAGLDSEGNLTDSGK

-1140 VITPTKKTVS
+1140 VIAPTKKTVS
-1150 LSSAVDSEAED
+1150 LSSAVDSDAED

-1211 ATDNTESVNN
+1211 ATDNTENVNN

-1239 LVSDSLDLKANKS
+1239 LVKDSLDLKANKS

-1276 ATVLTAHQDITGK
+1276 ATVLTTHQDITGK
-1289 ADKVRGATAGNF
+1289 ADKVSSATAGNF
-1301 AGLDANGNLVD
+1301 AGLDSNGNLVD

-1466 AKDFTQASPSTGSD
+1466 AKDFTQASPATGSG
-1480 TTTEFISTV
+1480 TTTEFISAV

-1495 AISATKKAITPAST
+1495 AISATKQAITPAST
-1509 SAAGIVQ
+1509 SVAGIVQ

-1534 VSDLAASLGADKADK
+1534 VSDLADSLGAGKADK
-1549 VSGATSGNF
+1549 VSGATEGNF

-1580 AQGSKADTAIQGVK
+1580 VQGSKADTAIQGVK

-1638 YTTAEADAALAL
+1638 YTTVETDAALAL
-1650 KEDAANKKQTLNASS
+1650 KEDAANKKQTVNASS

-1681 SIATATANFLGN
+1681 SIVTATANFLGN
-1693 YMLTDLGLAYPA
+1693 YTLTDLGLAYPA
-1705 TNAQIEG
+1705 TNEQIEG
-1712 ALETHTWPAGVTPTN
+1712 ALETHTWPAGVNPTN
-1727 NDYVIVSISSTTDPA
+1727 NDYVIVSISSTDPE
-1742 TGEPVIDEYRRF
+1742 TGEPIIDEYRRF
-1754 KYNSGE
+1754 KYSGGE

-1811 VGLGNVNNTADID
+1811 VGLGNVDNTADID

-1832 TALDDKVD
+1832 AALDDKVD

-1865 YADMQGEFKRRQT
+1865 YADMQGEFKRKQT
-1878 AKSSPTASGNALS
+1878 AKSSPTAAGNTLS

-1918 PSGTNPVNGKAI
+1918 PSGTNPVNGKAV

-1951 KVTETDGK
+1951 KVTETNGK
-1959 ISAVNITSDKTE
+1959 ISAVNITSDNTE
-1971 NRNNKVSSWQATP
+1971 NRNNKASSWQTTP

-1994 VKDSLDGKVDKA
+1994 VKDSLDGKVDKV

-2059 AGGTGIDADGDTAN
+2059 AGGTGIDADGDTADG
-2073 SKVTLSLNSATQLS
+2073 KVTLSLNSATQLS

-2098 KINGGGELKDASGN
+2098 KINGGSELKDASGN

-2253 ETDGKISSVNITTDN
+2253 ETDGKISAVNITTDN
-2268 TENRNNKVAAWSE
+2268 TENRNNKVTAWSE

-2323 AVVTGTSGVVTTA
+2323 VVVTGASGVVTTA

-2349 TTTSLEFIDVVAQD
+2349 TTTSLEFIDTVGQD
-2363 SKGKISATK
+2363 SKGKIRATK

-2435 NKNNKVSTWQTTSD
+2435 NKNNKVSTWQATPD
-2449 DTHYPSEKLVKDSL
+2449 NTHYPSEKLVKDGL
-2463 DAKADANKVVAIAD
+2463 DAKADLTNSVAIFDGYVRRMNESPGWRRVAYKQFNGTATNINALFRLYLIGSNNDHIGLGDLIVNIRFNSSGSAPEFVACNLMSNIPLHTSIKLKVVGVAGNAVVEVWFRAPTYSLLMLSCLGNGSDVIAKTKD
-2477 AMVTRVGQTGS
+2477 WTFEK
-2488 GWYKLAERTA
+2488 YL
-2498 NASDDNVNYC
+2498 D
-2508 FDVYAA
+2508 A
-2514 TDSKKF
+2514 TDSEPVEDTANHVYVF
-2520 AGRLDVAIRTG
+2520 SGTVR
-2531 KSAGASVGIT
+2531 SVQ
-2541 LKKFYSDAWLS
+2541 LN
-2552 AYKFKIAIRGL
+2552 IA
-2563 TGSATIEL
+2563 
-2571 WASCLR
+2571 
-2577 SFGGIAISERNT
+2577 
-2589 SSYTATNKKGRWTYT
+2589 
-2604 SYVNNGG
+2604 
-2611 SAAPVT
+2611 
-2617 DATNN
+2617 
-2622 VQVVDV
+2622 
-2628 DVVYRQLAIVSP
+2628 SP
-2640 TNDNLVAMDANG
+2640 TNNNLVAMDANG
-2652 LVKDG
+2652 LVKDS
-2657 GLAKSSVESAISKA
+2657 GLTKSSVESAISSA

-2733 GSTTVSADS
+2733 GGTTVAADS
-2742 KADTLEL
+2742 KTDTLEL

-2761 TNDKVTIGVSTMGA
+2761 ANDKVTIGVSTMGA
-2775 ASPSA
+2775 ASSSA

-2793 KQASF
+2793 KQTSF

-2823 VNYKI
+2823 ANYKI

-2898 KWESGSAPA
+2898 KWASGSAPA

-2938 VYRRE
+2938 AYRRE
-2943 CINGTWGA
+2943 CINGTWGS

>member
-37 GKLSTKKDLQDPVAS
+37 DKLSTKKDLQDPVAS

-65 LSQDTNGEITVTK
+65 VSQNANGEIAVTK
-78 KNIQQASTSSAGI
+78 KNVTQASTSSAGI

-98 ASISE
+98 DSTSE

-115 IIEAK
+115 IIEAE

-139 TSVDETAGIVS
+139 TSVNETDGFVS
-150 ITTAAMDDVPTQDS
+150 LNIAEMDSLPTPDS

-192 QLIPPAASEYNQLA
+192 QLIPPAASEHNQLA

-262 VITADRTHL
+262 VITADGKHL
-271 NENDQPTTTR
+271 NENGQPTTTR
-281 WRFFKPETGPGE
+281 WRFFKPEIGPGE

-313 NSGINVVKVETYDAH
+313 NSGINVVKVENYDAH
-328 VIDQNNPHQVTAAQ
+328 LKDHENPHQVTAAQ

-354 DKPISTATQTALDG
+354 DKPISTATQKVLDE

-374 DGTANNIVILGDNG
+374 DGTANHIVVLGDNG

-436 SVSETEGVVTA
+436 SVSEAAGVVTA

-481 DAVENNV
+481 DAVEDNV

-495 NPVDSGISK
+495 NPVDGGISK
-504 DDLEAAIS
+504 NDLEAAIS

-531 VNNVVDIPLATTSAD
+531 ANNVVDIPLATTTAD

-568 QADWSETNSESDA
+568 QADWNEADSTSDA
-581 FIKNKPNLATVA
+581 FIQNKPNLATVA

-617 DNNYTAAEKEKLGG
+617 DNNYTAAEKEKLSG

-648 SNSDAFIKNKPENL
+648 GNSDAYIRNKPENL

-727 KGNLAGLDDNGNLI
+727 KGNLAGLDETGNLI

-768 AMGGKADKVSG
+768 AMGGKADKVTS
-779 ATPGNFAG
+779 ATPGNFAEF
-787 LDTNGNL
+787 DAHGNL
-794 TDSGKSYDDLAVAFK
+794 TDSGKSYADLAGAFK
-809 AKQSPVNDPAA
+809 AKQSPVIDPAA

-838 IAVTKKTVPS
+838 IAVTKKTVAS
-848 ASSTQDGLMSSSDW
+848 ASSTQDGLMSSADW

-914 GRNSTDPVTGAAV
+914 GSNSTDPVTGAAV

-934 ADKVSGATEGNFAGL
+934 ANKVSDATEGNFAGL

-1010 GTTLTAVTAVT
+1010 GTTLTAVSVVT
-1021 QDSKG
+1021 QDSRG

-1040 EQKGVVQLSSA
+1040 SQKGVVQLSSA

-1091 FAGLDSKGNLTDSGK
+1091 FAGLDSEGNLTDSGK

-1140 VITPTKKTVS
+1140 VIAPTKKTVS

-1191 GTNVQVKVTQTDGK
+1191 GTNVQVKVTQANGK

-1211 ATDNTESVNN
+1211 ATDNTENVNN

-1239 LVSDSLDLKANKS
+1239 LVKDSLDLKANKS

-1289 ADKVRGATAGNF
+1289 ADKVNSATDGNF
-1301 AGLDANGNLVD
+1301 AGLDSNGNLVD

-1466 AKDFTQASPSTGSD
+1466 AKDFTQASPATGSG

-1495 AISATKKAITPAST
+1495 AISATKQAITPAST

-1534 VSDLAASLGADKADK
+1534 VSDLADSLGAGKADK
-1549 VSGATSGNF
+1549 VSGATEGNF

-1567 TDSGKKASDFATA
+1567 TDSGKNASDFATA
-1580 AQGSKADTAIQGVK
+1580 VQGSKADTAIQGVK
-1594 VNGAEL
+1594 VNGTEL

-1638 YTTAEADAALAL
+1638 YTTAETDAALAL
-1650 KEDAANKKQTLNASS
+1650 KEDAANKKQTVNASS

-1693 YMLTDLGLAYPA
+1693 YTLTDLGLAYPA
-1705 TNAQIEG
+1705 TNEQIEG
-1712 ALETHTWPAGVTPTN
+1712 ALETHTWPAGVNPTN
-1727 NDYVIVSISSTTDPA
+1727 NDYVIVSISSTDPE
-1742 TGEPVIDEYRRF
+1742 TGEPIIDEYRRL

-1788 GDKSAYDDH
+1788 GDKSAYDEH
-1797 LVDTSNPHSVTAAQ
+1797 LADTGNPHSVTAAQ
-1811 VGLGNVNNTADID
+1811 VGLGNVDNTADID

-1832 TALDDKVD
+1832 AALDDKVD

-1865 YADMQGEFKRRQT
+1865 YSDMQGEFKRKQT

-1918 PSGTNPVNGKAI
+1918 SSGTNPVNGKAI

-1959 ISAVNITSDKTE
+1959 ISAVNITSDNTE
-1971 NRNNKVSSWQATP
+1971 NRNNKASSWQATP

-1994 VKDSLDGKVDKA
+1994 VKDSLDGKVDKV

-2030 AEVNQNAFS
+2030 AEVNQDAFS

-2059 AGGTGIDADGDTAN
+2059 AGGTGIDADGDTADG
-2073 SKVTLSLNSATQLS
+2073 KVTLSLNSATQLS

-2098 KINGGGELKDASGN
+2098 KINGGSELKDASGN

-2121 GSTGAKAGALSAD
+2121 GSTGAKSGALSAD

-2147 KNVPASGNAG
+2147 RNVPASGNAG

-2195 PNASTSAKGAVQLAG
+2195 PNASTSAKGAVQLAS

-2253 ETDGKISSVNITTDN
+2253 ETDGKISAVNITADN
-2268 TENRNNKVAAWSE
+2268 TENKNNKVTAWSG

-2311 TNDGKIGSTANL
+2311 TNDGKIGSTTNL

-2349 TTTSLEFIDVVAQD
+2349 TTTSLEFIDTVAQD

-2394 AAAIGGLDSNK
+2394 AAAIGGLDSSK

-2435 NKNNKVSTWQTTSD
+2435 NKNNKVSTWQATPD
-2449 DTHYPSEKLVKDSL
+2449 NTHYPSEKLVKDGL
-2463 DAKADANKVVAIAD
+2463 DAKADADKVVAIAD
-2477 AMVTRVGQTGS
+2477 ARIDRNGTDGWFKVASKAFNSNGVDLKFQWIVSALGYADNSQNVTFFLNLTIGFGSSGSNPSIGRFETSPIKKDSIGCDFKAIVNGTVG
-2488 GWYKLAERTA
+2488 
-2498 NASDDNVNYC
+2498 N
-2508 FDVYAA
+2508 
-2514 TDSKKF
+2514 
-2520 AGRLDVAIRTG
+2520 
-2531 KSAGASVGIT
+2531 
-2541 LKKFYSDAWLS
+2541 
-2552 AYKFKIAIRGL
+2552 
-2563 TGSATIEL
+2563 ATIEL
-2571 WASCLR
+2571 WAKVGSRYGSVAIRELQAGNFR
-2577 SFGGIAISERNT
+2577 GADAKGFLTYASYSPSDAGSSEEPTGNVSKKLTFVYAQEVIA
-2589 SSYTATNKKGRWTYT
+2589 
-2604 SYVNNGG
+2604 
-2611 SAAPVT
+2611 
-2617 DATNN
+2617 
-2622 VQVVDV
+2622 
-2628 DVVYRQLAIVSP
+2628 SP

-2652 LVKDG
+2652 LVKDS

-2724 QNAFGNVKV
+2724 QNAFSNVKV
-2733 GSTTVSADS
+2733 GSTTVAADS

-2761 TNDKVTIGVSTMGA
+2761 ANDKVTIGVSTMGA
-2775 ASPSA
+2775 ASSSA
-2780 AGTAGIVPAPGAG
+2780 AGTAGIVPVPGAG

-2798 LRGDGTWVVPTNTD
+2798 LRGDGTWAVPTNTD

-2874 VTTLTSSDNLNNV
+2874 VTTLTASDKLNNV

-2898 KWESGSAPA
+2898 RWASGSAPA
-2907 NVPIAGYA
+2907 NVPIAGSA

-2924 NKYITQTVYTTDHS
+2924 NKYITQTVYTPDHS

-2962 GNITSGGALQ
+2962 GNITSGGVLQ

>member
-37 GKLSTKKDLQDPVAS
+37 GKLSTKKDRQDPVAS

-192 QLIPPAASEYNQLA
+192 QLIPPAASEHNQLA

-234 YDDFEAAQQT
+234 YDDFETAQQT

-262 VITADRTHL
+262 VITADGKHL
-271 NENDQPTTTR
+271 NENGQPTTTR
-281 WRFFKPETGPGE
+281 WRFFKPEIGPGE

-354 DKPISTATQTALDG
+354 DKPISTATQDALDG

-374 DGTANNIVILGDNG
+374 DGTANHIVVLGDNG

-423 DAGPFGGEGKYIV
+423 DAGPFGREGTYIV
-436 SVSETEGVVTA
+436 SVSETAGVVTA

-481 DAVENNV
+481 DAVKNNV

-495 NPVDSGISK
+495 SPVDGGISK
-504 DDLEAAIS
+504 NDLEAAIS
-512 SAGSSIQGVSID
+512 SAGSSVQGVSID

-531 VNNVVDIPLATTSAD
+531 ANNVVDIPLATTTAD

-568 QADWSETNSESDA
+568 QADWNEADSTSDA
-581 FIKNKPNLATVA
+581 FIQNKPNLATVA

-604 PADLVHDASYVHT
+604 PTDLVHDASYVHT
-617 DNNYTAAEKEKLGG
+617 DNNYTAAEKEKLSG
-631 IESGAEANV
+631 IEDGAEANV
-640 QSDWTESD
+640 QSDWNETD
-648 SNSDAFIKNKPENL
+648 SNSDAFIQNKPENLVQDANYVHTDNNYTTAEKDKLAGIEGGAEVNVQSDWAESDGNSDAYIRNKPENL

-727 KGNLAGLDDNGNLI
+727 KGNLARLDDKGNLE

-768 AMGGKADKVSG
+768 AMGGKADKVTS
-779 ATPGNFAG
+779 ATPGNFAEF
-787 LDTNGNL
+787 DAHGNL
-794 TDSGKSYDDLAVAFK
+794 TDSGKSYAYLAGAFK

-833 DSDGK
+833 DSDGE
-838 IAVTKKTVPS
+838 ITVTKKTVPS
-848 ASSTQDGLMSSSDW
+848 ASSTQDGLMSSSVW

-927 GLAIAGK
+927 GLAIADK
-934 ADKVSGATEGNFAGL
+934 ANKVSNATEGNFAGL

-978 GKVGSTAG
+978 GKVGSSAG

-1077 GKKADKVS
+1077 GEKADKVS
-1085 NATAGN
+1085 NAIAGN

-1118 SDPTASGNAISF
+1118 SDPTASGNTISF

-1140 VITPTKKTVS
+1140 VIIPTKKTVS

-1191 GTNVQVKVTQTDGK
+1191 GTNVQVKVTQANGK
-1205 IAGVNI
+1205 ISGVNI
-1211 ATDNTESVNN
+1211 TTDSTESVNN
-1221 KVSSFQAAPDDM
+1221 KVSSFQAAPDDV

-1239 LVSDSLDLKANKS
+1239 LVKDSLDLKANKS

-1276 ATVLTAHQDITGK
+1276 ATVLTTHQDITGK
-1289 ADKVRGATAGNF
+1289 ADKVSSATAGNF
-1301 AGLDANGNLVD
+1301 AGLDSNGNLVD

-1466 AKDFTQASPSTGSD
+1466 AKDFTQASPATGSG

-1495 AISATKKAITPAST
+1495 AISASKQAITPAST

-1534 VSDLAASLGADKADK
+1534 VSDLADSLGAGKADK
-1549 VSGATSGNF
+1549 VSGATEGNF

-1638 YTTAEADAALAL
+1638 YTTAETDAALAL
-1650 KEDAANKKQTLNASS
+1650 KEDTANKKQTVNASS

-1676 TFVNS
+1676 AFVNS

-1742 TGEPVIDEYRRF
+1742 TGEPIIDEYRRF
-1754 KYNSGE
+1754 KYNDGE

-1797 LVDTSNPHSVTAAQ
+1797 LADTGNPHSVTAAQ
-1811 VGLGNVNNTADID
+1811 VGLGNVDNTADID

-1832 TALDDKVD
+1832 AALDDKVD

-1865 YADMQGEFKRRQT
+1865 YADMQGEFKRKQT
-1878 AKSSPTASGNALS
+1878 AKSSPTASGNTLS

-1918 PSGTNPVNGKAI
+1918 SSGTNPVNGKAV

-1951 KVTETDGK
+1951 KVTETNGK
-1959 ISAVNITSDKTE
+1959 ISAVNITSDNTE
-1971 NRNNKVSSWQATP
+1971 NRNNKASSWQTTP

-1994 VKDSLDGKVDKA
+1994 VKDSLDGKVDKV

-2059 AGGTGIDADGDTAN
+2059 AGGTGIDADGDTADG
-2073 SKVTLSLNSATQLS
+2073 KVTLSLNSATQLS

-2134 DKKKLNDLGTAAF
+2134 DKKKLNDLGTAASR
-2147 KNVPASGNAG
+2147 NVPASGNAG

-2178 VTVDGT
+2178 VTVEGT

-2253 ETDGKISSVNITTDN
+2253 ETDGKISAVNITTDN

-2311 TNDGKIGSTANL
+2311 TNDGKIGSMADL
-2323 AVVTGTSGVVTTA
+2323 AVVTGTSGAVTTA
-2336 DLTTASPTVPTSG
+2336 DLTTASPTVPTGG
-2349 TTTSLEFIDVVAQD
+2349 TSTSLEFIDTVAQD

-2435 NKNNKVSTWQTTSD
+2435 NKNNKVSTWQTTTD

-2463 DAKADANKVVAIAD
+2463 DAKADKVSGATSGNFAGLD
-2477 AMVTRVGQTGS
+2477 SNGNLTDSGS
-2488 GWYKLAERTA
+2488 K
-2498 NASDDNVNYC
+2498 ASD
-2508 FDVYAA
+2508 FA
-2514 TDSKKF
+2514 T
-2520 AGRLDVAIRTG
+2520 
-2531 KSAGASVGIT
+2531 
-2541 LKKFYSDAWLS
+2541 
-2552 AYKFKIAIRGL
+2552 
-2563 TGSATIEL
+2563 
-2571 WASCLR
+2571 
-2577 SFGGIAISERNT
+2577 SEQ
-2589 SSYTATNKKGRWTYT
+2589 G
-2604 SYVNNGG
+2604 
-2611 SAAPVT
+2611 
-2617 DATNN
+2617 
-2622 VQVVDV
+2622 
-2628 DVVYRQLAIVSP
+2628 
-2640 TNDNLVAMDANG
+2640 
-2652 LVKDG
+2652 
-2657 GLAKSSVESAISKA
+2657 SKA
-2671 GSAIQGVKVNG
+2671 DSAIQGVKVNN

-2689 NKIVTVPLATKSAD
+2689 NKVVTVPLATTSAD

-2713 LDGIAAGAEVN
+2713 LNGIATGAEVN
-2724 QNAFGNVKV
+2724 VQSDWNVTDSTSDAFIKNKPYFFKYIDTTGIKFKVCTVPKYKGTSGYAGGIEVVYRRGAGAVHGELLQKATYELYLERIGDISVNANSVKFYYV
-2733 GSTTVSADS
+2733 ENPDSSSQVDIYADS
-2742 KADTLEL
+2742 GPYCTLTVAPLANMPKDRVNFTGFGTVVSSLPEGATEITPVWVANS
-2749 ASSSAITLTPDA
+2749 ASSSGTAPVKVDAYGTLTAVPMDSIPTA
-2761 TNDKVTIGVSTMGA
+2761 SSTNLMTSGAIKTALDGKA
-2775 ASPSA
+2775 ASS
-2780 AGTAGIVPAPGAG
+2780 
-2793 KQASF
+2793 
-2798 LRGDGTWVVPTNTD
+2798 
-2812 TLVKATAKTDN
+2812 
-2823 VNYKI
+2823 
-2828 LATASAS
+2828 
-2835 PTSGNATE
+2835 
-2843 AVYDTDISLNPSTN
+2843 
-2857 TITSN
+2857 
-2862 ISGNAATATKPA
+2862 
-2874 VTTLTSSDNLNNV
+2874 
-2887 GGSTAGDVLWY
+2887 
-2898 KWESGSAPA
+2898 
-2907 NVPIAGYA
+2907 
-2915 VMEVVRTHS
+2915 
-2924 NKYITQTVYTTDHS
+2924 
-2938 VYRRE
+2938 
-2943 CINGTWGA
+2943 
-2951 WYAYSK
+2951 
-2957 STHTH
+2957 HTH
-2962 GNITSGGALQ
+2962 GNIQNGGALQ

-3021 LADDAMPLS
+3021 LADALS
-3030 AADGV
+3030 ATDGV
-3035 KITYSGSTATISGN
+3035 KITYSGSNTTISGN
-3049 FAAGAGVGITYAN
+3049 FEAGAGVSITYAD

-3075 LATIYALS
+3075 LATIAALS

>member
-1 MSGKPQKHVHKI
+1 MSGTPQKHVHKI
-13 NNCPIAASKA
+13 NSCPIAASKA
-23 VPGSSLDAD
+23 VPGSSLDTD
-32 ISALN
+32 IATLY
-37 GKLSTKKDLQDPVAS
+37 GELSTKKDRQVPVAS
-52 PDADGSGIAFIDT
+52 PGADGSDIAFIDT
-65 LSQDTNGEITVTK
+65 VLQNANGEITVTK
-78 KNIQQASTSSAGI
+78 KNVRVASMSDAGI
-91 VQLSSEI
+91 VQLSNAIDST
-98 ASISE
+98 SE

-115 IIEAK
+115 IIEAE
-120 QATVAGLNAENTV
+120 QATLAGLDCTNSV
-133 PDGHYI
+133 PEGHYI
-139 TSVDETAGIVS
+139 TSVDETDGLVS
-150 ITTAAMDDVPTQDS
+150 ITTTMMDSVPTEGS
-164 TKPVKS
+164 MKPVKS
-170 GGVFASIGAEAIE
+170 GGVFSSIGAEATE
-183 RAGADAAFQ
+183 RQAADAAFR
-192 QLIPPAASEYNQLA
+192 QLIPTAASQYNQLA

-234 YDDFEAAQQT
+234 YDDFVTAQQT
-244 DTFYYMNALTA
+244 DTFYYMNAITA

-262 VITADRTHL
+262 VITVDRTHL
-271 NENDQPTTTR
+271 NDNNQPTTTR
-281 WRFFKPETGPGE
+281 WRFFKPETGIGE

-304 LSEAQLLAI
+304 LNEAQLLAI
-313 NSGINVVKVETYDAH
+313 NSGISAVKVVNYDAH
-328 VIDQNNPHQVTAAQ
+328 LIDHENPHQVTAAQ
-342 VGLGNVDNTADL
+342 IGLGNVDNTADL
-354 DKPISTATQTALDG
+354 DKPISTATQLALDN

-374 DGTANNIVILGDNG
+374 GGIANNIVILGNNG
-388 KTLVDSHAAIT
+388 TTLVDSHAAIT
-399 SSYDGT
+399 SSYDRT

-423 DAGPFGGEGKYIV
+423 DAGPFGGEGKYIA
-436 SVSETEGVVTA
+436 SISETAGVVTA
-447 TEGTLDAEPT
+447 TEGTFDTEPV

-468 VHQHLS
+468 VYQHLS
-474 TKADKDT
+474 TKVDKDT
-481 DAVENNV
+481 DAVEDNV
-488 AVFDGNG
+488 AVFDWNG
-495 NPVDSGISK
+495 NTVDSGISK
-504 DDLEAAIS
+504 NALETVINERITAIR
-512 SAGSSIQGVSID
+512 GVSID
-524 GTALTPG
+524 GTALTPSAT
-531 VNNVVDIPLATTSAD
+531 NVVDIPLVTTSTS
-546 GAMSADDKAKLDGI
+546 GAMSAEDKAKLDAIDVGTVVTVQSDWNETDNN
-560 ASGAEVNV
+560 SG
-568 QADWSETNSESDA
+568 A
-581 FIKNKPNLATVA
+581 FIKNKPSLATVA

-604 PADLVHDASYVHT
+604 PDNLVQDGNYVHT
-617 DNNYTAAEKEKLGG
+617 DNNYTTEEKNKLAG
-631 IESGAEANV
+631 IEADAEANV
-640 QSDWTESD
+640 QSDWTEED

-662 VQDADYVHTD
+662 VQDANYVHTD
-672 NNYTTAE
+672 NNYTTAD
-679 KEKLAG
+679 KEKLTG
-685 IEDGAEVNVIET
+685 IEAGAEVNVIDT
-697 VKVDD
+697 IKVDGGSL
-702 IPLTVTDKTVNI
+702 PVTGKTVNI
-714 DLSGKANKAVPSA
+714 DLSGKVDRAVPSA
-727 KGNLAGLDDNGNLI
+727 AGNLAGLDATGNLT
-741 DSGIPGTLDPVPTEN
+741 DSGISGTLDPVPTEN

-768 AMGGKADKVSG
+768 AMGDKTDKVSG

-787 LDTNGNL
+787 LDLNGNL
-794 TDSGKSYDDLAVAFK
+794 VDSGKSYADLAGAFK
-809 AKQSPVNDPAA
+809 EKQSPVSDPVA
-820 SGTAVSFIDTIEQ
+820 SGSAVSFIDTIEQ
-833 DSDGK
+833 DSDGE
-838 IAVTKKTVPS
+838 ITVTKKTVPS

-862 SKLDALPD
+862 SKLVSLPD
-870 ASTLA
+870 ASTLS

-900 NPVDSGAKITSAYD
+900 NPVDSGTKITSTYD
-914 GRNSTDPVTGAAV
+914 GSNSTDPVTGAAV
-927 GLAIAGK
+927 SLAIADK
-934 ADKVSGATEGNFAGL
+934 VDKVSGAASGNFAGL

-986 LSVVTTTGGEV
+986 MSVVTTTGGEV
-997 TVADLAT
+997 TAVDLAT
-1004 ADVAAS
+1004 TDVAAS

-1026 KISVEKKTIQDGTT
+1026 KISAEKKTIQDGTT

-1066 KAVMDSVDGLS
+1066 KDVMDSVDGLS
-1077 GKKADKVS
+1077 DEKADKVT

-1091 FAGLDSKGNLTDSGK
+1091 LAGLDSEGNLTDSGK

-1140 VITPTKKTVS
+1140 VIIPTKKTVS
-1150 LSSAVDSEAED
+1150 LSSAVDSDAED

-1191 GTNVQVKVTQTDGK
+1191 GTNVQVKVTQANGK

-1211 ATDNTESVNN
+1211 TTDSTETVNN
-1221 KVSSFQAAPDDM
+1221 KVSSFQAVPDDA

-1239 LVSDSLDLKANKS
+1239 LVKDSLDLKANKS

-1262 NADKTTIQLKTGTT
+1262 NADKTTIQLKTGTS
-1276 ATVLTAHQDITGK
+1276 ATVLTVHQDITGK
-1289 ADKVRGATAGNF
+1289 ADKVSGATDGNF

-1312 SGKSYSDLEGT
+1312 SGKSYSDLEGA
-1323 FKTRQPAKVS
+1323 FKTRQTAKVS
-1333 PAASGSALSFIDTVS
+1333 PTASGNTLSFIDTVS

-1369 SAGTNPVN
+1369 STGTNPVN

-1389 VNDISGF
+1389 VNNISGF
-1396 GAGKTLATLTETDGK
+1396 GAGKTLATLTEADGK
-1411 VAATFQ
+1411 IAATFQ

-1442 ITDDGKIGNTAGLG
+1442 ITNDGKIGTTDGLG
-1456 IVTGTGGTVT
+1456 IVTGTGGTIT
-1466 AKDFTQASPSTGSD
+1466 AKDFTQASPTTGSD

-1495 AISATKKAITPAST
+1495 AISATKQAITPAST
-1509 SAAGIVQ
+1509 SGAGIVQ

-1534 VSDLAASLGADKADK
+1534 VSDLADSLGTDKADK
-1549 VSGATSGNF
+1549 VSGATAGNF

-1567 TDSGKKASDFATA
+1567 TDSGKKTSDFATA
-1580 AQGSKADTAIQGVK
+1580 AQGIKADTAIQGVK
-1594 VNGAEL
+1594 VNGTEL

-1612 VTGVKGSSESTYR
+1612 VTGVKGSNESTYR

-1650 KEDAANKKQTLNASS
+1650 KENAANKKQTVNTSS

-1676 TFVNS
+1676 AFVNS
-1681 SIATATANFLGN
+1681 SIGTATTKFLGN
-1693 YMLTDLGLAYPA
+1693 YTLTDLGLTYPV
-1705 TNAQIEG
+1705 TNAQIAG
-1712 ALETHTWPAGVTPTN
+1712 ALGSHTWPDGVIPTN
-1727 NDYVIVSISSTTDPA
+1727 NDYVFVSINRSTNPD
-1742 TGEPVIDEYRRF
+1742 TGEPIIDEYRRF
-1754 KYNSGE
+1754 KYSDVD

-1779 GAINSGITA
+1779 STINSGITA

-1797 LVDTSNPHSVTAAQ
+1797 LADTNNPHSVTAAQ
-1811 VGLGNVNNTADID
+1811 VGLGNVDNTADID

-1832 TALDDKVD
+1832 AALDDKVD

-1851 VFDNAGNIKDSGKT
+1851 VFDNDGNIKDSGKT
-1865 YADMQGEFKRRQT
+1865 YSDMQGEFKQKQT

-1891 FIDTVSQDAEG
+1891 FIDTVSQDADG
-1902 VITATKKS
+1902 VITATKKT

-1918 PSGTNPVNGKAI
+1918 SSGTNPVNGKAI

-1959 ISAVNITSDKTE
+1959 ISAVSITTDNTE
-1971 NRNNKVSSWQATP
+1971 NRGNRVSSWQATP

-1994 VKDSLDGKVDKA
+1994 VKDSLDGKVDKV

-2017 TAEKTKLAGIAAG
+2017 TAEKTKLAGITAG
-2030 AEVNQNAFS
+2030 AEINQNAFS
-2039 NVKVGSTTI
+2039 NVMVGSTTI

-2059 AGGTGIDADGDTAN
+2059 AGGTGIDAVGDTTN
-2073 SKVTLSLNSATQLS
+2073 DKVTLSLDSATQVS

-2098 KINGGGELKDASGN
+2098 KINGGSELKDASGN

-2147 KNVPASGNAG
+2147 KNVPTSGNASST
-2157 NDEVVLGSDTRLS
+2157 EVVLGSDTRLS

-2178 VTVDGT
+2178 VTVDGA
-2184 SVVNSSKVAVV
+2184 SVVNSATKVAAV
-2195 PNASTSAKGAVQLAG
+2195 PNASTSVKGTVQLAG

-2238 NKTSTDGTNVQVKVT
+2238 SKTSTDGTNVQVKVT
-2253 ETDGKISSVNITTDN
+2253 ETDGKISAVNITTDN
-2268 TENRNNKVAAWSE
+2268 TENKNNKVTAWST
-2281 TTTDAHYPSEK
+2281 TTTDTHYPSEK
-2292 LVKSSLDGKASST
+2292 LVKASLDGKASST
-2305 HTHGNI
+2305 HTHGSI
-2311 TNDGKIGSTANL
+2311 TNDGKIGSTADL
-2323 AVVTGTSGVVTTA
+2323 AVVTGTSGAVTVA
-2336 DLTTASPTVPTSG
+2336 DLTTASPTVPTGG
-2349 TTTSLEFIDVVAQD
+2349 TTTSLEFIDTVAQD

-2372 KAVPVDSTYSSTGTN
+2372 KTVPVDSTYSSTGTN

-2394 AAAIGGLDSNK
+2394 ADAIGGLDSNK
-2405 TSTDGVNVQV
+2405 TSTDGTNVQV
-2415 KVTETDGK
+2415 KVTEADGK

-2435 NKNNKVSTWQTTSD
+2435 NKNNKVSAWQSTPD
-2449 DTHYPSEKLVKDSL
+2449 DTHYPSEKLVKDGL
-2463 DAKADANKVVAIAD
+2463 DAKADANEVVAIAD
-2477 AMVTRVGQTGS
+2477 VTVSRNGQSGS
-2488 GWYKLAERTA
+2488 GWYKIAERTFTTTYQ
-2498 NASDDNVNYC
+2498 NVNSI
-2508 FDVYAA
+2508 FDVYASQ
-2514 TDSKKF
+2514 DSAKFIGILTFCIRAGNSSGSAVYVRDKKLF
-2520 AGRLDVAIRTG
+2520 SD
-2531 KSAGASVGIT
+2531 KWAS
-2541 LKKFYSDAWLS
+2541 Y
-2552 AYKFKIAIRGL
+2552 YKFKIVVRGL
-2563 TGSATIEL
+2563 TGSATVEL
-2571 WASCLR
+2571 WVSCTK
-2577 SFGGIAISERNT
+2577 SYGGLSIAERNT
-2589 SSYTATNKKGRWTYT
+2589 SSYGSGNTKGGWKFT
-2604 SYVNNGG
+2604 SHSNGG
-2611 SAAPVT
+2611 TDAPVA

-2622 VQVVDV
+2622 ISVDDV
-2628 DVVYRQLAIVSP
+2628 DIVIRQHAIASP
-2640 TNDNLVAMDANG
+2640 TNDNIVAMDANG
-2652 LVKDG
+2652 LVKDS
-2657 GLAKSSVESAISKA
+2657 GLAKSSLESAIASA
-2671 GSAIQGVKVNG
+2671 GTAIQGVKVNN
-2682 TTLTPDA
+2682 TTLTPDV
-2689 NKIVTVPLATKSAD
+2689 NKIVNVPLATTSAD
-2703 GAMSA
+2703 GVMSA

-2713 LDGIAAGAEVN
+2713 LSGIASGAEVN
-2724 QNAFGNVKV
+2724 QNAFSSVKV
-2733 GSTTVSADS
+2733 GSTTVAADS
-2742 KADTLEL
+2742 KTDTLEL
-2749 ASSSAITLTPDA
+2749 ASSGAISLTPDA

-2775 ASPSA
+2775 ASSSA

-2798 LRGDGTWVVPTNTD
+2798 LRGDGTWAVPTNTD
-2812 TLVKATAKTDN
+2812 TLVKATSKTDN

-2843 AVYDTDISLNPSTN
+2843 AVYDTNISLNPSTN

-2874 VTTLTSSDNLNNV
+2874 VTTLTSSDNLNSV
-2887 GGSTAGDVLWY
+2887 GGSSAGDVLWY
-2898 KWESGSAPA
+2898 KWAAGSAPA
-2907 NVPIAGYA
+2907 NAPTNGTA

-2924 NKYITQTVYTTDHS
+2924 GNYITQTVYTTEHS

-2951 WYAYSK
+2951 WYTYST

-2972 TTDVA
+2972 TTDVT

-2998 STAFDGSTITKALTQ
+2998 SAAFDGTTITKALTQ
-3013 KGTFESVV
+3013 KGTFESVM

-3030 AADGV
+3030 ATNGV
-3035 KITYSGSTATISGN
+3035 KITYSESTATISGN
-3049 FAAGAGVGITYAN
+3049 FAAGDGVGITYDN
-3062 NVATFSADISAIP
+3062 NVATFSAEIEAIP
-3075 LATIYALS
+3075 LSTIYALS

>member
-13 NNCPIAASKA
+13 NNFPIAASKA

-65 LSQDTNGEITVTK
+65 VSQNPNGEITVTK
-78 KNIQQASTSSAGI
+78 KNVQQASTSSAGI
-91 VQLSSEI
+91 VQLSSKI
-98 ASISE
+98 DSTSE

-115 IIEAK
+115 IIEAE

-139 TSVDETAGIVS
+139 TSVNETDGIVS

-192 QLIPPAASEYNQLA
+192 QLIPPAASEHNQLA

-271 NENDQPTTTR
+271 NENGQPTTTR
-281 WRFFKPETGPGE
+281 WRFFKPETVPGE

-313 NSGINVVKVETYDAH
+313 NSGINIVKVGNYDAH
-328 VIDQNNPHQVTAAQ
+328 LIDHENPHQVTAAQ

-354 DKPISTATQTALDG
+354 DKPISTATQAALDG

-374 DGTANNIVILGDNG
+374 DGTANHIVILGDNG

-423 DAGPFGGEGKYIV
+423 DAGPFGREGKYIV
-436 SVSETEGVVTA
+436 SVSETAGVVTA
-447 TEGTLDAEPT
+447 TEGTLDADPT
-457 ENSTNPVKSGG
+457 ENSTNPVTSGG
-468 VHQHLS
+468 VYQHLS
-474 TKADKDT
+474 TKVDKDT
-481 DAVENNV
+481 DAVKNNV

-495 NPVDSGISK
+495 SPVDGGISK
-504 DDLEAAIS
+504 NDLEAAIR
-512 SAGSSIQGVSID
+512 SAGSSVQGVSID

-568 QADWSETNSESDA
+568 QADWDEADSTSDA
-581 FIKNKPNLATVA
+581 FIQNKPNLATVA

-631 IESGAEANV
+631 IESGAEVNV

-648 SNSDAFIKNKPENL
+648 GNSDAYIRNKPENL

-727 KGNLAGLDDNGNLI
+727 KGNLAGLDETGNLI

-768 AMGGKADKVSG
+768 AMGGKADKVTS
-779 ATPGNFAG
+779 ATPGNFAEF
-787 LDTNGNL
+787 DTNGNL
-794 TDSGKSYDDLAVAFK
+794 TDSGKSYADLAGTFK

-833 DSDGK
+833 DSDGE

-914 GRNSTDPVTGAAV
+914 GSNSTDPVTGAAV
-927 GLAIAGK
+927 GLAIADK
-934 ADKVSGATEGNFAGL
+934 ADKVSYATEGNFAGL
-949 DANGNLT
+949 DVNGNLT
-956 DSGSKASDFAI
+956 DSGRKASDFAI

-1066 KAVMDSVDGLS
+1066 KDVMDSVDGLS
-1077 GKKADKVS
+1077 GEKADKVS

-1091 FAGLDSKGNLTDSGK
+1091 FAGLNSEGNLTDSGK
-1106 KASDFKTKQAAV
+1106 KASDFKTKQSAV
-1118 SDPTASGNAISF
+1118 SDPTASGNTISF

-1191 GTNVQVKVTQTDGK
+1191 GTNVQVKVTQANGK

-1211 ATDNTESVNN
+1211 TTDNTESVNN
-1221 KVSSFQAAPDDM
+1221 KVSSFQAAPDDV

-1262 NADKTTIQLKTGTT
+1262 NADKTTIQLKTGTS

-1289 ADKVRGATAGNF
+1289 ADKVSRATAGNF

-1333 PAASGSALSFIDTVS
+1333 PAASGNTLSFIDTVS

-1466 AKDFTQASPSTGSD
+1466 AKDFTQASPATASG

-1495 AISATKKAITPAST
+1495 AISASKQAITPAST

-1534 VSDLAASLGADKADK
+1534 VSDLAASLGAGKADK
-1549 VSGATSGNF
+1549 VSGATEGNF

-1594 VNGAEL
+1594 VNGTEL

-1676 TFVNS
+1676 AFVNS

-1705 TNAQIEG
+1705 TNEQIEG
-1712 ALETHTWPAGVTPTN
+1712 ALETHTWPAGVNPTN
-1727 NDYVIVSISSTTDPA
+1727 NDYVIVSISSTDPE
-1742 TGEPVIDEYRRF
+1742 TGEPIIDEYRRF
-1754 KYNSGE
+1754 KYNGGE

-1779 GAINSGITA
+1779 DAINSGITA

-1797 LVDTSNPHSVTAAQ
+1797 LADTGNPHSVTAAQ
-1811 VGLGNVNNTADID
+1811 VGLGNVDNTADID

-1832 TALDDKVD
+1832 AALDDKVD

-1865 YADMQGEFKRRQT
+1865 YADMQGEFKRKQT
-1878 AKSSPTASGNALS
+1878 AKSSPTAAGNTLS

-1918 PSGTNPVNGKAI
+1918 SSGTNPVNGKAI

-1951 KVTETDGK
+1951 KVTETNGK
-1959 ISAVNITSDKTE
+1959 ISAVNITSDNTE
-1971 NRNNKVSSWQATP
+1971 NRNNKASSWQTTP

-1994 VKDSLDGKVDKA
+1994 VKDSLDGKVDKV

-2059 AGGTGIDADGDTAN
+2059 AGGTGIDADGDTADG
-2073 SKVTLSLNSATQLS
+2073 KVTLSLDSATQLS

-2134 DKKKLNDLGTAAF
+2134 DKKKLNDLGTAASR
-2147 KNVPASGNAG
+2147 NVPASGNAG

-2238 NKTSTDGTNVQVKVT
+2238 SKTSTDGTNVQVKVT
-2253 ETDGKISSVNITTDN
+2253 ETDGKISAVNITTDN
-2268 TENRNNKVAAWSE
+2268 TENRNNKVTAWSE

-2323 AVVTGTSGVVTTA
+2323 AVVTGTSGAVTTA
-2336 DLTTASPTVPTSG
+2336 DLTTASPTVPTGG
-2349 TTTSLEFIDVVAQD
+2349 TTTSLEFIDTVAQD
-2363 SKGKISATK
+2363 SKGKIRATK

-2435 NKNNKVSTWQTTSD
+2435 NKNNKVSTWQATPD
-2449 DTHYPSEKLVKDSL
+2449 NTHYPSEKLVKDGL
-2463 DAKADANKVVAIAD
+2463 DAKADADKVVAIAD
-2477 AMVTRVGQTGS
+2477 ARIDRNGTDGWFKVASKAFNSNGVDLKFQWIVSALGYADNSQNVTFFLNLTIGFGSSGSNPSIGRFETSPIKKDSIGCDFKAIVNGTVG
-2488 GWYKLAERTA
+2488 
-2498 NASDDNVNYC
+2498 N
-2508 FDVYAA
+2508 
-2514 TDSKKF
+2514 
-2520 AGRLDVAIRTG
+2520 
-2531 KSAGASVGIT
+2531 
-2541 LKKFYSDAWLS
+2541 
-2552 AYKFKIAIRGL
+2552 
-2563 TGSATIEL
+2563 ATIEL
-2571 WASCLR
+2571 WAKVGSR
-2577 SFGGIAISERNT
+2577 YGSVAIRELQAGNFRG
-2589 SSYTATNKKGRWTYT
+2589 ADAKGFLTYA
-2604 SYVNNGG
+2604 SYVPSDAG
-2611 SAAPVT
+2611 SSEEPT
-2617 DATNN
+2617 GN
-2622 VQVVDV
+2622 VSKKLTF
-2628 DVVYRQLAIVSP
+2628 VYVQEVIASP
-2640 TNDNLVAMDANG
+2640 TKDNLVAMDANG
-2652 LVKDG
+2652 LVKDS

-2671 GSAIQGVKVNG
+2671 GSAIQGVKVNN

-2689 NKIVTVPLATKSAD
+2689 NKIVNVPLVTTSAD

-2733 GSTTVSADS
+2733 GSTTVAADS
-2742 KADTLEL
+2742 KTDTLEL

-2761 TNDKVTIGVSTMGA
+2761 ANDKVTIGVSTMGA
-2775 ASPSA
+2775 ASSSA

-2798 LRGDGTWVVPTNTD
+2798 LRGDGTWAVPTNTD

-2874 VTTLTSSDNLNNV
+2874 VTTLTASDNLNNV

-2898 KWESGSAPA
+2898 KWASGSAPA
-2907 NVPIAGYA
+2907 NVPTTGSA
-2915 VMEVVRTHS
+2915 VMEVVRTNS
-2924 NKYITQTVYTTDHS
+2924 GNYITQTVYTTDHS

-2943 CINGTWGA
+2943 CINGTWGS

-3049 FAAGAGVGITYAN
+3049 FAAGAGVDITYAN

>member
-65 LSQDTNGEITVTK
+65 VSQDTNGKITVTK
-78 KNIQQASTSSAGI
+78 KNVQQASTSSAGI
-91 VQLSSEI
+91 VQLSSKI
-98 ASISE
+98 DSTSE

-115 IIEAK
+115 IK
-120 QATVAGLNAENTV
+120 ATVAGLHSENTV

-139 TSVDETAGIVS
+139 TSVNETDGIVS

-192 QLIPPAASEYNQLA
+192 QLIPPAASEHNQLA

-234 YDDFEAAQQT
+234 YDDFVAAQQT

-271 NENDQPTTTR
+271 NENGQPTTTR

-313 NSGINVVKVETYDAH
+313 NSGINVVKVENYDAH
-328 VIDQNNPHQVTAAQ
+328 LKDHENPHQVTAAQ

-354 DKPISTATQTALDG
+354 DKPISTATQTALDE

-374 DGTANNIVILGDNG
+374 DGTANHIVVLGDNG

-423 DAGPFGGEGKYIV
+423 DAGPFGGEGRYIV
-436 SVSETEGVVTA
+436 SVSEAAGVVTA

-488 AVFDGNG
+488 AVFDRNG
-495 NPVDSGISK
+495 SPVDGGISK

-512 SAGSSIQGVSID
+512 SAGSSVQGVSID

-531 VNNVVDIPLATTSAD
+531 ANNVVDIPLATTSAD
-546 GAMSADDKAKLDGI
+546 GAMGADDKAKLDGI
-560 ASGAEVNV
+560 APGAEVNV
-568 QADWSETNSESDA
+568 QADWNEADSTSDA
-581 FIKNKPNLATVA
+581 FIQNKPNLATVA

-617 DNNYTAAEKEKLGG
+617 DNNYTAAEKEKLSG

-648 SNSDAFIKNKPENL
+648 GNSDAFIKNKPENL

-714 DLSGKANKAVPSA
+714 DLSGKANKADPSA
-727 KGNLAGLDDNGNLI
+727 KGNLAGLDETGNLI

-768 AMGGKADKVSG
+768 AMGGKADKVTS
-779 ATPGNFAG
+779 ATPGNFAEF
-787 LDTNGNL
+787 DTNGNL
-794 TDSGKSYDDLAVAFK
+794 TDSGKSYADLAGAFK

-833 DSDGK
+833 DSDGE
-838 IAVTKKTVPS
+838 ITVTKKTVPS

-914 GRNSTDPVTGAAV
+914 GSNSTDPVTGAAV
-927 GLAIAGK
+927 GLAIARK
-934 ADKVSGATEGNFAGL
+934 ADKVSGAARGNFAGL

-1010 GTTLTAVTAVT
+1010 GTTLAAVSAVT
-1021 QDSKG
+1021 QDSRG

-1040 EQKGVVQLSSA
+1040 AQKGVVQLSSA

-1066 KAVMDSVDGLS
+1066 KDVMDSVDGLS

-1091 FAGLDSKGNLTDSGK
+1091 FAGLDSEGNLTDSGK

-1140 VITPTKKTVS
+1140 VIAPTKKTVS

-1211 ATDNTESVNN
+1211 ATDNTENVNN

-1239 LVSDSLDLKANKS
+1239 LVKDSLDLKANKS

-1262 NADKTTIQLKTGTT
+1262 NADKTTIQLKTGTS

-1289 ADKVRGATAGNF
+1289 ADKVSRATAGNF
-1301 AGLDANGNLVD
+1301 AGLDSNGNLVD

-1442 ITDDGKIGNTAGLG
+1442 ITNDGKIGTTAGLG
-1456 IVTGTGGTVT
+1456 IVTGTGGMVT
-1466 AKDFTQASPSTGSD
+1466 AKDFTQASPTTGSD

-1495 AISATKKAITPAST
+1495 AISATKQAITPAST

-1534 VSDLAASLGADKADK
+1534 VSDLADSLGAGKADK

-1594 VNGAEL
+1594 VNGTEL

-1638 YTTAEADAALAL
+1638 YTTAEVDEALAL
-1650 KEDAANKKQTLNASS
+1650 KEDAANKKQTVNASS

-1676 TFVNS
+1676 AFVNS

-1693 YMLTDLGLAYPA
+1693 YTLTDLGLAYPA

-1727 NDYVIVSISSTTDPA
+1727 NDYVIVSISSTDPA
-1742 TGEPVIDEYRRF
+1742 TGEPIIDEYRRF
-1754 KYNSGE
+1754 KYNAGD

-1797 LVDTSNPHSVTAAQ
+1797 LADTGNPHSVTAAQ
-1811 VGLGNVNNTADID
+1811 VGLGNVDNTADID

-1832 TALDDKVD
+1832 AALDDKVD

-1851 VFDNAGNIKDSGKT
+1851 VFDNAGNIKDSGKA
-1865 YADMQGEFKRRQT
+1865 YSDMQGEFKRKQT
-1878 AKSSPTASGNALS
+1878 AKSSPTASGNTLS
-1891 FIDTVSQDAEG
+1891 FIDTVSQDVEG

-1918 PSGTNPVNGKAI
+1918 SSGTNPVNGKAI

-1951 KVTETDGK
+1951 KVTETNGK
-1959 ISAVNITSDKTE
+1959 ISAVNITSDNTE
-1971 NRNNKVSSWQATP
+1971 NRNNKASSWQTTP

-1994 VKDSLDGKVDKA
+1994 VKDSLDGKVDKV

-2073 SKVTLSLNSATQLS
+2073 GKVTLSLDSATQLS

-2134 DKKKLNDLGTAAF
+2134 DKKKLNDLGTAASR
-2147 KNVPASGNAG
+2147 NVPASGNAG
-2157 NDEVVLGSDTRLS
+2157 NGEVVLGSDTRLS

-2253 ETDGKISSVNITTDN
+2253 ETDGKISAVNITTDN
-2268 TENRNNKVAAWSE
+2268 TENRNNKVTAWSE

-2311 TNDGKIGSTANL
+2311 TNDGKIGSTADL
-2323 AVVTGTSGVVTTA
+2323 AVVTGTSGAVTTA
-2336 DLTTASPTVPTSG
+2336 DLTTASPTVPTGG
-2349 TTTSLEFIDVVAQD
+2349 TSTSLEFIDTVAQD

-2372 KAVPVDSTYSSTGTN
+2372 KAVPVDSTYSSAGTN

-2405 TSTDGVNVQV
+2405 TSTDGTNVQV

-2435 NKNNKVSTWQTTSD
+2435 NKNNKVSTWQTTPD
-2449 DTHYPSEKLVKDSL
+2449 NTHYPSEKLVKDGL
-2463 DAKADANKVVAIAD
+2463 DAKADADKVVAIAD
-2477 AMVTRVGQTGS
+2477 ARIDRNGTD
-2488 GWYKLAERTA
+2488 GW
-2498 NASDDNVNYC
+2498 
-2508 FDVYAA
+2508 
-2514 TDSKKF
+2514 
-2520 AGRLDVAIRTG
+2520 
-2531 KSAGASVGIT
+2531 
-2541 LKKFYSDAWLS
+2541 
-2552 AYKFKIAIRGL
+2552 FKIASKAFNSNGTDLKFQWIVSALGYVDNPQNVTFFLNL
-2563 TGSATIEL
+2563 TIGFGSSGSNPYIGRFETSPIKKGSIGCDFKTIVNGTVGNATIEL
-2571 WASCLR
+2571 WAKVGSR
-2577 SFGGIAISERNT
+2577 YGSVAIRELQAGNFRG
-2589 SSYTATNKKGRWTYT
+2589 AVAKGFLTYA
-2604 SYVNNGG
+2604 SYVPSDAG
-2611 SAAPVT
+2611 SSEEPT
-2617 DATNN
+2617 GN
-2622 VQVVDV
+2622 VSKKLTF
-2628 DVVYRQLAIVSP
+2628 VYVQEVIASP
-2640 TNDNLVAMDANG
+2640 TKDNLVAMDANG
-2652 LVKDG
+2652 LVKDS

-2689 NKIVTVPLATKSAD
+2689 NRIVNVPLVTTSAD

-2724 QNAFGNVKV
+2724 QNAFSNVKV

-2742 KADTLEL
+2742 KTDTLEL

-2775 ASPSA
+2775 ASSSA

-2798 LRGDGTWVVPTNTD
+2798 LRGDGTWAVPTNTD

-2874 VTTLTSSDNLNNV
+2874 VTTLTASDNLNNV

-2898 KWESGSAPA
+2898 QWASGSAPA
-2907 NVPIAGYA
+2907 NVPIAGSA

-2943 CINGTWGA
+2943 CINGTWGS

-2957 STHTH
+2957 TTHTH

-3030 AADGV
+3030 AANGV

-3049 FAAGAGVGITYAN
+3049 FAAGAGVDITYAN

>member
-13 NNCPIAASKA
+13 NNFPIAASKA

-37 GKLSTKKDLQDPVAS
+37 DKLSTKKDRQDPVAS

-65 LSQDTNGEITVTK
+65 VSQNANGEIAVTK
-78 KNIQQASTSSAGI
+78 KNVTQASTSSAGI
-91 VQLSSEI
+91 VQLSSKI
-98 ASISE
+98 DSTSE

-115 IIEAK
+115 IK
-120 QATVAGLNAENTV
+120 ATVAGLNVENTV

-139 TSVDETAGIVS
+139 TSVNETDGFVS
-150 ITTAAMDDVPTQDS
+150 ITIAAMDDVPTQDS

-170 GGVFASIGAEAIE
+170 GGVFASIGAEANE
-183 RAGADAAFQ
+183 RAAEDDKFR

-234 YDDFEAAQQT
+234 YDDFVAAQQT

-271 NENDQPTTTR
+271 NENGQPTTTR
-281 WRFFKPETGPGE
+281 WRFFKPEIVPGE

-313 NSGINVVKVETYDAH
+313 NSGINSVKVETYDAH

-342 VGLGNVDNTADL
+342 VGLGKVDNTADL

-374 DGTANNIVILGDNG
+374 DGTANHIVVLGDNG

-423 DAGPFGGEGKYIV
+423 DAGPFGGEWKYII
-436 SVSETEGVVTA
+436 SVSETAGVVTA

-481 DAVENNV
+481 DAVEYNV

-495 NPVDSGISK
+495 NPVDGGISK
-504 DDLEAAIS
+504 DNLEAAIS

-524 GTALTPG
+524 GTALAPG
-531 VNNVVDIPLATTSAD
+531 ANNVVDIPLATTSAD

-581 FIKNKPNLATVA
+581 FIKNKPDLATVA

-604 PADLVHDASYVHT
+604 PTDLVHDASYVHT
-617 DNNYTAAEKEKLGG
+617 DNNYTDEEKVKLAGV
-631 IESGAEANV
+631 ESGAEVNV

-727 KGNLAGLDDNGNLI
+727 KGNLAGLDTTGNLI
-741 DSGIPGTLDPVPTEN
+741 DSGIPGTLDLVPTEN

-768 AMGGKADKVSG
+768 AMGGKADKVTS

-787 LDTNGNL
+787 LDVNGNL
-794 TDSGKSYDDLAVAFK
+794 TDSGKSYADLAGAFK

-833 DSDGK
+833 DSDGE
-838 IAVTKKTVPS
+838 ITVTKKTVPS

-862 SKLDALPD
+862 SKLNALPD

-900 NPVDSGAKITSAYD
+900 NPVDSGAKITSTYD
-914 GRNSTDPVTGAAV
+914 GSNSTDPVTGAAV
-927 GLAIAGK
+927 GLAIADK
-934 ADKVSGATEGNFAGL
+934 AGKVSNATEGNFAGL
-949 DANGNLT
+949 DAKGNLT

-978 GKVGSTAG
+978 GKVGSSAG

-1021 QDSKG
+1021 QDSRG

-1091 FAGLDSKGNLTDSGK
+1091 FAGLDSEGNLTDSGK

-1140 VITPTKKTVS
+1140 VIAPTKKTVS
-1150 LSSAVDSEAED
+1150 LSSAVDSDAED

-1211 ATDNTESVNN
+1211 TTDNTESVNN

-1252 EMTVTPGTGA
+1252 ELTVTPGTGA
-1262 NADKTTIQLKTGTT
+1262 NADKTTIQLKIGTS

-1289 ADKVRGATAGNF
+1289 ADKVRRATAGNF
-1301 AGLDANGNLVD
+1301 AGLDSNGNLVD

-1323 FKTRQPAKVS
+1323 FKTRQTAKVS
-1333 PAASGSALSFIDTVS
+1333 PAASGNTLSFIDTVS

-1442 ITDDGKIGNTAGLG
+1442 ITNDGKIGNTAGLG

-1466 AKDFTQASPSTGSD
+1466 AKDFTQASPATGPG

-1495 AISATKKAITPAST
+1495 AISASKQAITPAST

-1549 VSGATSGNF
+1549 VSGATEGNF

-1594 VNGAEL
+1594 VNGTEL

-1606 KVDITA
+1606 KVGITA

-1625 TGQVSITAGNVGA
+1625 TGRVSITAGNVGA
-1638 YTTAEADAALAL
+1638 YTTAETDAALAL
-1650 KEDAANKKQTLNASS
+1650 KEDTANKKQTVNASS

-1797 LVDTSNPHSVTAAQ
+1797 LADTGNPHSVTAAQ
-1811 VGLGNVNNTADID
+1811 VGLGNVDNTADID

-1832 TALDDKVD
+1832 AALDDKVD

-1865 YADMQGEFKRRQT
+1865 YSDMQGEFKRKQT

-1918 PSGTNPVNGKAI
+1918 SSGTNPVNGKAI

-1959 ISAVNITSDKTE
+1959 ISAVNITSDNTE
-1971 NRNNKVSSWQATP
+1971 NRNNKVSSWQTTP

-1994 VKDSLDGKVDKA
+1994 VKDSLDGKVDKV

-2048 AADSKTDTLEI
+2048 VADSKTDTLEI
-2059 AGGTGIDADGDTAN
+2059 AGGTGIDADGDTADG
-2073 SKVTLSLNSATQLS
+2073 KVTLSLNSATQLS

-2098 KINGGGELKDASGN
+2098 KINGGGELKDAGGN

-2268 TENRNNKVAAWSE
+2268 TENRNNKVTAWSA

-2336 DLTTASPTVPTSG
+2336 DLTTASPTVPTGG
-2349 TTTSLEFIDVVAQD
+2349 TSTSLEFIDTVAQD

-2435 NKNNKVSTWQTTSD
+2435 NKNNKVSTWQATPD
-2449 DTHYPSEKLVKDSL
+2449 NTHYPSEKLVKDGL
-2463 DAKADANKVVAIAD
+2463 DAKADADNVVAIVD
-2477 AMVTRVGQTGS
+2477 AYVVRLNIDTI
-2488 GWYKLAERTA
+2488 GWYKIADRQFNNQFANNNSLFDLAA
-2498 NASDDNVNYC
+2498 NIYDN
-2508 FDVYAA
+2508 
-2514 TDSKKF
+2514 KF
-2520 AGRLDVAIRTG
+2520 YG
-2531 KSAGASVGIT
+2531 KLKICVRSETKGSSPVFKSIAFYSEFGWPTNKFPIKFVSRGLVGACTLEVWVGIT
-2541 LKKFYSDAWLS
+2541 DKYRGISLTEVGTAGAGGATYKAWNY
-2552 AYKFKIAIRGL
+2552 YKIS
-2563 TGSATIEL
+2563 TGAGE
-2571 WASCLR
+2571 
-2577 SFGGIAISERNT
+2577 SEPVNDE
-2589 SSYTATNKKGRWTYT
+2589 TNHVIT
-2604 SYVNNGG
+2604 VNV
-2611 SAAPVT
+2611 PVYQ
-2617 DATNN
+2617 DQHNIDRPTNN
-2622 VQVVDV
+2622 
-2628 DVVYRQLAIVSP
+2628 
-2640 TNDNLVAMDANG
+2640 NLVAMDANG
-2652 LVKDG
+2652 LVKDS

-2724 QNAFGNVKV
+2724 QNAFSNVKV
-2733 GSTTVSADS
+2733 GSTTVAADS
-2742 KADTLEL
+2742 KTDTLEL

-2761 TNDKVTIGVSTMGA
+2761 ANDKVTIGVSTMGA
-2775 ASPSA
+2775 ASSSA

-2798 LRGDGTWVVPTNTD
+2798 LRGDGTWAVPTNTD

-2898 KWESGSAPA
+2898 QWASGSAPA

-2943 CINGTWGA
+2943 CINGTWGS

-3030 AADGV
+3030 AAGGV

-3049 FAAGAGVGITYAN
+3049 FAAGAGVDITYAN